1 MKKKKRI
8 LCLLLTFALTLGT
21 MPAMAFAEE
30 TQESK
35 CSHIHDENC
44 GYQEEQAEI
53 PCDQNCADTDGDNIA
68 DHTAQ
73 CSYAPAVEAHPCG
86 HVHDETCGGLPAD
99 DKGEEES
106 ESELIISCSV
116 TEGCILEDGHE
127 GDCILEDDDETNGS
141 LTDEDDNSEEQDE
154 AESTLPCSVTEG
166 CILEDGHEGDCVLED
181 DNTFEDNLAN
191 VPANISEQ
199 ESITPQANN
208 AKASGVKHSLD
219 DDGNGGYILT
229 FSGEGEIRD
238 YPDHQNSKEWYS
250 YSDKITKIVVGEG
263 ITYIGDYALS
273 ETAATELV
281 LPSTVEEIS
290 DLAFYSHAQVYNCLE
305 SITIP
310 EENQYY
316 KIEDE
321 ILFTKDGSA
330 LVKAPVEFK
339 TGITEYTLPETVER
353 IGTCAFANAS
363 LKKIDLDNNN
373 LKEIGQYAFL
383 YSRLEEVY
391 IPDTVTKIEEH
402 SFSSARNPLK
412 VRIGKGLK
420 ELPLMA
426 FLVGE
431 VYEVTFDEP
440 SSITYMDQSSLSFS
454 NYEIDDMDKY
464 VELPSTL
471 EKLGIY
477 AVSLRG
483 GNSIHLNLTK
493 LNIIPENYSEYISVN
508 DSLNDFIYVKDQS
521 FADALSD
528 GNKNNTAILVT
539 NGGVI
544 EKPDTLSSKPIT
556 PSKAGWDFDG
566 WYEDADLSTP
576 ASSFSEGNTY
586 YAKWINGVESTLY
599 YEVDADH
606 PTVIIEKDSADE
618 THYETITLIPP
629 VSAVY
634 DGTEKTATTEK
645 SKGWQGGDVRVI
657 HRNEDN
663 QIVTPVEGGT
673 YTAEITIG
681 GATAKITFTISTSD
695 SDVTA
700 KEVQGTYGDTLT
712 LSVSIQKSSP
722 EISTFSVEKDTV
734 SFYNEKNELLG
745 TADVKYGIGTT
756 GKGTAKLKY
765 PTVSKGIPI
774 GESTVTAVFG
784 GSSSLNGSQAE
795 IPVTLSQKQLTL
807 SANASAVDRNYNGTT
822 DVTIRSLRITDGIEE
837 DDSGKDD
844 VSLLNADKG
853 TAATALP
860 GEDITVT
867 LSCTLTG
874 EDKDWYKLPELETLT
889 VTIKKISPTVTLSLS
904 KDELQYGDTENT
916 IFVTATVS
924 GSGLTM
930 TEENSEGKVDFYY
943 AANSYPS
950 DGDYNHLGTAKTV
963 FNDDGTV
970 TAVFEYTADTSEIG
984 SLYFFAKYQENDIF
998 NASRYSSGKYFRIA
1012 RRDVIVSF
1020 TAEDRE
1026 YINIYD
1032 LITAEPTDP
1041 NYETEY
1047 YKAHYKS
1054 MTVPISNLQLT
1065 GVLPGDDVSIVANE
1079 GIEAYLG
1086 EGYWGMVYEPFGE
1099 DILVEPIIELSG
1111 TDRNKYKLEYSEVK
1125 VTITKAD
1132 TQTTAEDIT
1141 CTYGDTIEITANIEL
1156 AETSTLSR
1164 TSVQPDTAAFYYG
1177 DTLLGTS
1184 PVSYEEAIPGY
1195 PVYRSRGTAAI
1206 NYDTTKKIL
1215 PAGTSEIKV
1224 VYGGSEDLHLNDS
1237 EYSTLKV
1244 TINKKPLTFSGDVT
1258 AKDREYD
1265 GTVIVTLEG
1274 TGNFEGAV
1282 AGDDVRLGEIT
1293 KGVLSTPDAGNNR
1306 PVRIADNAL
1315 IGNDSEY
1322 YTFADMGG
1330 VTVNILKANQEI
1342 AYKDTSISKKT
1353 NSADFTNPLTKIKV
1367 FGQITYESDN
1377 ENVAKV
1383 NAVTGEV
1390 TIVGRGTAVITA
1402 TAEGTDNF
1410 AEAEA
1415 SYELTVTKRSSGGG
1429 SFSLDEE
1436 ESDRDEDKDDSKE
1449 HEPSSDQTV
1458 YDDVPTL
1465 NKEDHFA
1472 YMSGYLDGTFKPNQN
1487 ITRAE
1492 VAIMFSRLIDEDVDS
1507 DNYET
1512 TSFLDVA
1519 EDEWYSDRIGYI
1531 ESLGIINGYPDSTF
1545 RPNAPITRAE
1555 FATIAANFDN
1565 LKETGDVYFSDLPD
1579 SHWAKNFVEMAYN
1592 RGWISGYP
1600 DGTIKPD
1607 RYITRAEVVSVVNR
1621 MLERKADTSYISFN
1635 KDAIKNFTDVDES
1648 NWAYYDIMEACN
1660 GHYYEMDDAEI
1671 WTSLMK

>member
-30 TQESK
+30 AQESK

-73 CSYAPAVEAHPCG
+73 CSYTPAVEAHPCG
-86 HVHDETCGGLPAD
+86 HVHDETCGGLPTD
-99 DKGEEES
+99 DDNGEEPNET
-106 ESELIISCSV
+106 ELTIPCAV
-116 TEGCILEDGHE
+116 TEGCILEDGH
-127 GDCILEDDDETNGS
+127 
-141 LTDEDDNSEEQDE
+141 
-154 AESTLPCSVTEG
+154 A
-166 CILEDGHEGDCVLED
+166 GDCVLENED
-181 DNTFEDNLAN
+181 TFEDDNSAN
-191 VPANISEQ
+191 VTKQDLENIIPQ
-199 ESITPQANN
+199 TQANS
-208 AKASGVKHSLD
+208 AKASGVKYSLD

-238 YPDHQNSKEWYS
+238 YPDHQNSKGWYS
-250 YSDKITKIVVGEG
+250 SSHKITKIVVEEG

-321 ILFTKDGSA
+321 ILFTKDGSV

-391 IPDTVTKIEEH
+391 ISDTVTKIEEH

-586 YAKWINGVESTLY
+586 YAKWINGVESTLC

-629 VSAVY
+629 VSAAY

-722 EISTFSVEKDTV
+722 EISTFSVEEDTV
-734 SFYNEKNELLG
+734 SFYNEQNELLG

-756 GKGTAKLKY
+756 GKGTATLKY

-784 GSSSLNGSQAE
+784 GSPSLNGSEVE

-807 SANASAVDRNYNGTT
+807 STNAYAVDKNYNGTT

-837 DDSGKDD
+837 DDSGEDD

-874 EDKDWYKLPELETLT
+874 EDKDWYKLPELGTLT

-916 IFVTATVS
+916 VFVTATVS
-924 GSGLTM
+924 GRGLTM
-930 TEENSEGKVDFYY
+930 TEENSKGKVDFYY
-943 AANSYPS
+943 AATSYPS
-950 DGDYNHLGTAKTV
+950 DGDYNHLDTVETV

-970 TAVFEYTADTSEIG
+970 TAVLEYTADTSEIG

-1020 TAEDRE
+1020 TAEDRP
-1026 YINIYD
+1026 YINVYD

-1041 NYETEY
+1041 NYGTEY
-1047 YKAHYKS
+1047 YKAYYKS
-1054 MTVPISNLQLT
+1054 LTVPISNLQLT
-1065 GVLPGDDVSIVANE
+1065 GVLPSDDVSIVANE
-1079 GIEAYLG
+1079 DIEAYLG
-1086 EGYWGMVYEPFGE
+1086 EGYWGMVYKPFGE

-1111 TDRNKYKLEYSEVK
+1111 ADSNKYNLEYSEVK

-1141 CTYGDTIEITANIEL
+1141 CTYGDTVAITANIEL
-1156 AETSTLSR
+1156 AETSALSIN
-1164 TSVQPDTAAFYYG
+1164 SVQPDTVAFYYG

-1184 PVSYEEAIPGY
+1184 PVSYEEVMPGY
-1195 PVYRSRGTAAI
+1195 SEYRSRGTAVLD
-1206 NYDTTKKIL
+1206 YDTIQKIL
-1215 PAGTSEIKV
+1215 PAGTSDVKV
-1224 VYGGSEDLHLNDS
+1224 VYGGSEDLHLNGS
-1237 EYSTLKV
+1237 EYNVLKV
-1244 TINKKPLTFSGDVT
+1244 TINKKPLTFTGDVT

-1274 TGNFEGAV
+1274 TGSFEGAV

-1306 PVRIADNAL
+1306 PVRIADDVL
-1315 IGNDSEY
+1315 VGDDSAY

-1342 AYKDTSISKKT
+1342 AYQDTSISKKT
-1353 NSADFTNPLTKIKV
+1353 NSADFTNPLTKTKV

-1410 AEAEA
+1410 TEAEA
-1415 SYELTVTKRSSGGG
+1415 SYKLTVTKRSSGGG
-1429 SFSLDEE
+1429 GGSSYP
-1436 ESDRDEDKDDSKE
+1436 SDEDDTDKEDSKE
-1449 HEPSSDQTV
+1449 HNSSSGQTAQE
-1458 YDDVPTL
+1458 DVPTL

-1492 VAIMFSRLIDEDVDS
+1492 VAVMFSRLIDEDFDS

-1555 FATIAANFDN
+1555 FATIASNFDN

-1621 MLERKADTSYISFN
+1621 MLEREADTSYISFN
-1635 KDAIKNFTDVDES
+1635 EDDIKNFTDVDAS
-1648 NWAYYDIMEACN
+1648 HWAYYDIMEACN

>member
-30 TQESK
+30 AQESK

-73 CSYAPAVEAHPCG
+73 CSYTPAVEAHPCG
-86 HVHDETCGGLPAD
+86 HVHDETCGGLPTD
-99 DKGEEES
+99 DDNGEEPNET
-106 ESELIISCSV
+106 ELTIPCAV
-116 TEGCILEDGHE
+116 TEGCILEDGH
-127 GDCILEDDDETNGS
+127 
-141 LTDEDDNSEEQDE
+141 
-154 AESTLPCSVTEG
+154 A
-166 CILEDGHEGDCVLED
+166 GDCVLENED
-181 DNTFEDNLAN
+181 TFEDDNSAN
-191 VPANISEQ
+191 VTKQDLENIIPQ
-199 ESITPQANN
+199 TQANS
-208 AKASGVKHSLD
+208 AKASGVKYSLD

-238 YPDHQNSKEWYS
+238 YPDHQNSKGWYS
-250 YSDKITKIVVGEG
+250 SSHKITKIVVEEG

-321 ILFTKDGSA
+321 ILFTKDGSV

-391 IPDTVTKIEEH
+391 ISDTVTKIEEH

-629 VSAVY
+629 VSAAY

-722 EISTFSVEKDTV
+722 EISTFSVEEDTV
-734 SFYNEKNELLG
+734 SFYNEQNELLG

-756 GKGTAKLKY
+756 GKGTATLKY

-784 GSSSLNGSQAE
+784 GSPSLNGSEVE

-807 SANASAVDRNYNGTT
+807 STNAYAVDKNYNGTT

-837 DDSGKDD
+837 DDSGEDD

-874 EDKDWYKLPELETLT
+874 EDKDWYKLPELGTLT

-916 IFVTATVS
+916 VFVTATVS
-924 GSGLTM
+924 GRGLTM
-930 TEENSEGKVDFYY
+930 TEENSKGKVDFYY
-943 AANSYPS
+943 AATSYPS
-950 DGDYNHLGTAKTV
+950 AGDYNHLDTVETV

-970 TAVFEYTADTSEIG
+970 TAVLEYTADTSEIG

-1020 TAEDRE
+1020 TAEDRP
-1026 YINIYD
+1026 YINVYD

-1041 NYETEY
+1041 NYGTEY
-1047 YKAHYKS
+1047 YKAYYKS
-1054 MTVPISNLQLT
+1054 LTVPISNLQLT
-1065 GVLPGDDVSIVANE
+1065 GVLPSDDVSIVANE
-1079 GIEAYLG
+1079 DIEAYLG
-1086 EGYWGMVYEPFGE
+1086 EGYWGMVYKPFGE

-1111 TDRNKYKLEYSEVK
+1111 ADSNKYNLEYSEVK

-1141 CTYGDTIEITANIEL
+1141 GTYGDTIAITANVEL

-1164 TSVQPDTAAFYYG
+1164 TSVEPDTAAFYYG
-1177 DTLLGTS
+1177 DILLGTS
-1184 PVSYEEAIPGY
+1184 PVSYEEVMPGY
-1195 PVYRSRGTAAI
+1195 PVYRSRGTAVI
-1206 NYDTTKKIL
+1206 NYDTTEKIL

-1224 VYGGSEDLHLNDS
+1224 VYGGSDDLHLNGS

-1244 TINKKPLTFSGDVT
+1244 TINKKPLTFAGDVT

-1265 GTVIVTLEG
+1265 GTNIVALEG
-1274 TGNFEGAV
+1274 TGTFTGV
-1282 AGDDVRLGEIT
+1282 ISGDDVSLGEIT

-1306 PVRIADNAL
+1306 PVRIADDAL
-1315 IGNDSEY
+1315 VGDDSAY

-1342 AYKDTSISKKT
+1342 TYEDTSISKKT
-1353 NSADFTNPLTKIKV
+1353 NSDDFTNPLTKTKV

-1383 NAVTGEV
+1383 NVVTGEV

-1402 TAEGTDNF
+1402 TAEGSDNF
-1410 AEAEA
+1410 TEAEA
-1415 SYELTVTKRSSGGG
+1415 SYKLTVTKRSSGGG
-1429 SFSLDEE
+1429 GSSSSSNAD
-1436 ESDRDEDKDDSKE
+1436 DTDKEDAKE
-1449 HEPSSDQTV
+1449 HTSSDQTIQK
-1458 YDDVPTL
+1458 DVPTL
-1465 NKEDHFA
+1465 NKENHFA

-1492 VAIMFSRLIDEDVDS
+1492 VAVMFSRLIDEDFDS

-1555 FATIAANFDN
+1555 FATVAANFDD
-1565 LKETGDVYFSDLPD
+1565 LKETGGVYFSDLPAG
-1579 SHWAKNFVEMAYN
+1579 HWAKNFVEMAYN

-1621 MLERKADTSYISFN
+1621 MIERKADTSYISFN
-1635 KDAIKNFTDVDES
+1635 KDDIKNFTDVDES

>member
-30 TQESK
+30 AQESK

-73 CSYAPAVEAHPCG
+73 CSYTPAVEAHPCG
-86 HVHDETCGGLPAD
+86 HVHDETCGGLPTD
-99 DKGEEES
+99 DDNGEEPNET
-106 ESELIISCSV
+106 ELTIPCAV
-116 TEGCILEDGHE
+116 TEGCILEDGH
-127 GDCILEDDDETNGS
+127 
-141 LTDEDDNSEEQDE
+141 
-154 AESTLPCSVTEG
+154 A
-166 CILEDGHEGDCVLED
+166 GDCVLENED
-181 DNTFEDNLAN
+181 TFEDDNSAN
-191 VPANISEQ
+191 VTKQDLENIIPQ
-199 ESITPQANN
+199 TQANS
-208 AKASGVKHSLD
+208 AKASGVKYSLD

-238 YPDHQNSKEWYS
+238 YPDHQNSKGWYS
-250 YSDKITKIVVGEG
+250 SSHKITKIVVEEG

-321 ILFTKDGSA
+321 ILFTKDGSV

-391 IPDTVTKIEEH
+391 ISDTVTKIEEH

-629 VSAVY
+629 VSAAY

-722 EISTFSVEKDTV
+722 EISTFSVEEDTV
-734 SFYNEKNELLG
+734 SFYNEQNELLG

-756 GKGTAKLKY
+756 GKGTATLKY

-784 GSSSLNGSQAE
+784 GSPSLNGSEVE

-807 SANASAVDRNYNGTT
+807 STNAYAVDKNYNGTT

-837 DDSGKDD
+837 DDSGEDD

-874 EDKDWYKLPELETLT
+874 EDKDWYKLPELGTLT

-916 IFVTATVS
+916 VFVTATVS
-924 GSGLTM
+924 GRGLTM
-930 TEENSEGKVDFYY
+930 TEENSKGKVDFYY
-943 AANSYPS
+943 AATSYPS
-950 DGDYNHLGTAKTV
+950 AGDYNHLDTVETV

-970 TAVFEYTADTSEIG
+970 TAVLEYTADTSEIG

-1012 RRDVIVSF
+1012 LRDVIVSF
-1020 TAEDRE
+1020 TAEDRP
-1026 YINIYD
+1026 YINVYD

-1041 NYETEY
+1041 NYGTEY
-1047 YKAHYKS
+1047 YKAYYKS
-1054 MTVPISNLQLT
+1054 LTVPISNLQLT
-1065 GVLPGDDVSIVANE
+1065 GVLPSDDVSIVANE
-1079 GIEAYLG
+1079 DIEAYLG
-1086 EGYWGMVYEPFGE
+1086 EGYWGMVYKPFGE

-1111 TDRNKYKLEYSEVK
+1111 ADSNKYNLEYSEVK

-1141 CTYGDTIEITANIEL
+1141 GTYGDTIAITANVEL

-1164 TSVQPDTAAFYYG
+1164 TSVEPDTAAFYYG
-1177 DTLLGTS
+1177 DILLGTS
-1184 PVSYEEAIPGY
+1184 PVSYEEVMPGY
-1195 PVYRSRGTAAI
+1195 PVYRSRGTAVI
-1206 NYDTTKKIL
+1206 NYDTTEKIL

-1224 VYGGSEDLHLNDS
+1224 VYGGSDDLHLNGS

-1244 TINKKPLTFSGDVT
+1244 TINKKPLTFAGDVT

-1265 GTVIVTLEG
+1265 GTNIVALEG
-1274 TGNFEGAV
+1274 TGTFTGV
-1282 AGDDVRLGEIT
+1282 ISGDDVSLGEIT

-1306 PVRIADNAL
+1306 PVRIADDAL
-1315 IGNDSEY
+1315 VGDDSAY

-1342 AYKDTSISKKT
+1342 TYEDTSISKKT
-1353 NSADFTNPLTKIKV
+1353 NSDDFTNPLTKTKV

-1383 NAVTGEV
+1383 NVVTGEV

-1402 TAEGTDNF
+1402 TAEGSDNF
-1410 AEAEA
+1410 TEAEA
-1415 SYELTVTKRSSGGG
+1415 SYKLTVTKRSSGGG
-1429 SFSLDEE
+1429 GSSSSSNAD
-1436 ESDRDEDKDDSKE
+1436 DTDKEDAKE
-1449 HEPSSDQTV
+1449 HTSSDQTIQK
-1458 YDDVPTL
+1458 DVPTL
-1465 NKEDHFA
+1465 NKENHFA

-1492 VAIMFSRLIDEDVDS
+1492 VAVMFSRLIDEDFDS

-1555 FATIAANFDN
+1555 FATVAANFDD
-1565 LKETGDVYFSDLPD
+1565 LKETGGVYFSDLPAG
-1579 SHWAKNFVEMAYN
+1579 HWAKNFVEMAYN

-1621 MLERKADTSYISFN
+1621 MIERKADTSYISFN
-1635 KDAIKNFTDVDES
+1635 KDDIKNFTDVDES

>member
-30 TQESK
+30 AQESK

-73 CSYAPAVEAHPCG
+73 CSYTPAVEAHPCG
-86 HVHDETCGGLPAD
+86 HVHDETCGGLPTD
-99 DKGEEES
+99 DDNGEEPNET
-106 ESELIISCSV
+106 ELTIPCAV
-116 TEGCILEDGHE
+116 TEGCILEDGH
-127 GDCILEDDDETNGS
+127 
-141 LTDEDDNSEEQDE
+141 
-154 AESTLPCSVTEG
+154 A
-166 CILEDGHEGDCVLED
+166 GDCVLENED
-181 DNTFEDNLAN
+181 TFEDDNSAN
-191 VPANISEQ
+191 VTKQDLENIIPQ
-199 ESITPQANN
+199 TQANS
-208 AKASGVKHSLD
+208 AKASGVKYSLD

-238 YPDHQNSKEWYS
+238 YPDHQNSKGWYS
-250 YSDKITKIVVGEG
+250 SSHKITKIVVEEG

-321 ILFTKDGSA
+321 ILFTKDGSV

-391 IPDTVTKIEEH
+391 ISDTVTKIEEH

-629 VSAVY
+629 VSAAY

-722 EISTFSVEKDTV
+722 EISTFSVEEDTV
-734 SFYNEKNELLG
+734 SFYNEQNELLG

-756 GKGTAKLKY
+756 GKGTATLKY

-784 GSSSLNGSQAE
+784 GSSSLNGSEVE

-807 SANASAVDRNYNGTT
+807 STNADAVDRNYNGTT

-844 VSLLNADKG
+844 VRLLNADKG

-860 GEDITVT
+860 GEDIEVT

-874 EDKDWYKLPELETLT
+874 EDKDWYKLPELGTLT

-916 IFVTATVS
+916 VFVTATVS
-924 GSGLTM
+924 GRGLTM
-930 TEENSEGKVDFYY
+930 TEENSKGKVDFYY
-943 AANSYPS
+943 AATSYPS
-950 DGDYNHLGTAKTV
+950 AGDYNHLDTVETV

-970 TAVFEYTADTSEIG
+970 TAVLEYTADTSEIG

-1020 TAEDRE
+1020 TAEDRP
-1026 YINIYD
+1026 YINVYD

-1041 NYETEY
+1041 NYGTEY
-1047 YKAHYKS
+1047 YKAYYKS
-1054 MTVPISNLQLT
+1054 LTVPISNLQLT
-1065 GVLPGDDVSIVANE
+1065 GVLPSDDVSIVANE
-1079 GIEAYLG
+1079 DIEAYLG
-1086 EGYWGMVYEPFGE
+1086 EGYWGMVYKPFGE

-1111 TDRNKYKLEYSEVK
+1111 ADSNKYNLEYSEVK

-1141 CTYGDTIEITANIEL
+1141 CTYGDTIALTANIEL

-1164 TSVQPDTAAFYYG
+1164 TSVQPDTVAFYYG

-1184 PVSYEEAIPGY
+1184 PVSYEEVMPGY
-1195 PVYRSRGTAAI
+1195 SAYRSRGTAVI
-1206 NYDTTKKIL
+1206 NYDTTEKIL

-1224 VYGGSEDLHLNDS
+1224 VYGGSDDLHLNGS

-1244 TINKKPLTFSGDVT
+1244 TINKKPLTFAGDVT

-1265 GTVIVTLEG
+1265 GTNIVALEG
-1274 TGNFEGAV
+1274 TGTFTGV
-1282 AGDDVRLGEIT
+1282 ISGDDVSLGEIT

-1306 PVRIADNAL
+1306 PVRIADDVL
-1315 IGNDSEY
+1315 VGDDSAY

-1342 AYKDTSISKKT
+1342 AYQDTSISKKT
-1353 NSADFTNPLTKIKV
+1353 NSADFTNPLTKTKV

-1410 AEAEA
+1410 TEAEA
-1415 SYELTVTKRSSGGG
+1415 SYKLTVTKRSSGGG
-1429 SFSLDEE
+1429 GGSSYP
-1436 ESDRDEDKDDSKE
+1436 SDEDDTDKEDSKE
-1449 HEPSSDQTV
+1449 HNSSSGQTAQE
-1458 YDDVPTL
+1458 DVPTL

-1492 VAIMFSRLIDEDVDS
+1492 VAVMFSRLIDEDFDS

-1555 FATIAANFDN
+1555 FATVAANFDD
-1565 LKETGDVYFSDLPD
+1565 LKETGGVYFSDLPAG
-1579 SHWAKNFVEMAYN
+1579 HWAKNFVEMAYN

-1621 MLERKADTSYISFN
+1621 MIERKADTSYISFN
-1635 KDAIKNFTDVDES
+1635 KDDIKNFTDVDES

>member
-30 TQESK
+30 AQESK

-73 CSYAPAVEAHPCG
+73 CSYTPAVEAHPCG
-86 HVHDETCGGLPAD
+86 HVHDETCGGLPTD
-99 DKGEEES
+99 DDNGEEPNET
-106 ESELIISCSV
+106 ELTIPCAV
-116 TEGCILEDGHE
+116 TEGCILEDGH
-127 GDCILEDDDETNGS
+127 
-141 LTDEDDNSEEQDE
+141 
-154 AESTLPCSVTEG
+154 A
-166 CILEDGHEGDCVLED
+166 GDCVLENED
-181 DNTFEDNLAN
+181 TFEDDNSAN
-191 VPANISEQ
+191 VTKQDLENIIPQ
-199 ESITPQANN
+199 TQANS
-208 AKASGVKHSLD
+208 AKASGVKYSLD

-238 YPDHQNSKEWYS
+238 YPDHQNSKGWYS
-250 YSDKITKIVVGEG
+250 SSHKITKIVVEEG

-321 ILFTKDGSA
+321 ILFTKDGSV

-391 IPDTVTKIEEH
+391 ISDTVTKIEEH

-629 VSAVY
+629 VSAAY

-722 EISTFSVEKDTV
+722 EISTFSVEEDTV
-734 SFYNEKNELLG
+734 SFYNEQNELLG

-756 GKGTAKLKY
+756 GKGTATLKY

-784 GSSSLNGSQAE
+784 GSPSLNGSEVE

-807 SANASAVDRNYNGTT
+807 STHAYAVDKNYNGTT

-837 DDSGKDD
+837 DDSGEDD

-874 EDKDWYKLPELETLT
+874 EDKDWYKLPELGTLT

-916 IFVTATVS
+916 VFVTATVS
-924 GSGLTM
+924 GRGLTM
-930 TEENSEGKVDFYY
+930 TEENSKGKVDFYY
-943 AANSYPS
+943 AATSYPS
-950 DGDYNHLGTAKTV
+950 AGDYNHLDTVETV

-970 TAVFEYTADTSEIG
+970 TAVLEYTADTSEIG

-1020 TAEDRE
+1020 TAEDRP
-1026 YINIYD
+1026 YINVYD

-1041 NYETEY
+1041 NYGTEY
-1047 YKAHYKS
+1047 YKAYYKS
-1054 MTVPISNLQLT
+1054 LTVPISNLQLT
-1065 GVLPGDDVSIVANE
+1065 GVLPSDDVSIVANE
-1079 GIEAYLG
+1079 DIEAYLG
-1086 EGYWGMVYEPFGE
+1086 EGYWGMVYKPFGE

-1111 TDRNKYKLEYSEVK
+1111 ADSNKYNLEYSEVK

-1141 CTYGDTIEITANIEL
+1141 GTYGDTIAITANVEL

-1164 TSVQPDTAAFYYG
+1164 TSVEPDTAAFYYG
-1177 DTLLGTS
+1177 DILLGTS
-1184 PVSYEEAIPGY
+1184 PVSYEEVMPGY
-1195 PVYRSRGTAAI
+1195 PVYRSRGTAVI
-1206 NYDTTKKIL
+1206 NYDTTEKIL

-1224 VYGGSEDLHLNDS
+1224 VYGGSDDLHLNGS

-1244 TINKKPLTFSGDVT
+1244 TINKKPLTFAGDVT

-1265 GTVIVTLEG
+1265 GTNIVALEG
-1274 TGNFEGAV
+1274 TGTFTGV
-1282 AGDDVRLGEIT
+1282 ISGDDVSLGEIT

-1306 PVRIADNAL
+1306 PVRIADDAL
-1315 IGNDSEY
+1315 VGDDSAY

-1342 AYKDTSISKKT
+1342 TYEDTSISKKT
-1353 NSADFTNPLTKIKV
+1353 NSDDFTNPLTKTKV

-1383 NAVTGEV
+1383 NVVTGEV

-1402 TAEGTDNF
+1402 TAEGSDNF
-1410 AEAEA
+1410 TEAEA
-1415 SYELTVTKRSSGGG
+1415 SYKLTVTKRSSGGG
-1429 SFSLDEE
+1429 GSSSSSNAD
-1436 ESDRDEDKDDSKE
+1436 DTDKEDAKE
-1449 HEPSSDQTV
+1449 HTSSDQTIQK
-1458 YDDVPTL
+1458 DVPTL
-1465 NKEDHFA
+1465 NKENHFA

-1492 VAIMFSRLIDEDVDS
+1492 VAVMFSRLIDEDFDS

-1555 FATIAANFDN
+1555 FATVAANFDD
-1565 LKETGDVYFSDLPD
+1565 LKETGGVYFSDLPAG
-1579 SHWAKNFVEMAYN
+1579 HWAKNFVEMAYN

-1621 MLERKADTSYISFN
+1621 MIERKADTSYISFN
-1635 KDAIKNFTDVDES
+1635 KDDIKNFTDVDES

>member
-30 TQESK
+30 AQESK

-73 CSYAPAVEAHPCG
+73 CSYTPAVEAHPCG
-86 HVHDETCGGLPAD
+86 HVHDETCGGLPTD
-99 DKGEEES
+99 DDNGEEPNET
-106 ESELIISCSV
+106 ELTIPCAV
-116 TEGCILEDGHE
+116 TEGCILEDGH
-127 GDCILEDDDETNGS
+127 
-141 LTDEDDNSEEQDE
+141 
-154 AESTLPCSVTEG
+154 A
-166 CILEDGHEGDCVLED
+166 GDCVLENED
-181 DNTFEDNLAN
+181 TFEDDNSAN
-191 VPANISEQ
+191 VTKQDLENIIPQ
-199 ESITPQANN
+199 TQANS
-208 AKASGVKHSLD
+208 AKASGVKYSLD

-238 YPDHQNSKEWYS
+238 YPDHQNSKGWYS
-250 YSDKITKIVVGEG
+250 SSHKITKIVVEEG

-321 ILFTKDGSA
+321 ILFTKDGSV

-391 IPDTVTKIEEH
+391 ISDTVTKIEEH

-556 PSKAGWDFDG
+556 PSKAGWDFGG

-629 VSAVY
+629 VSAAY

-722 EISTFSVEKDTV
+722 EISTFSVEEDTV
-734 SFYNEKNELLG
+734 SFYNEQNELLG

-756 GKGTAKLKY
+756 GKGTATLKY

-784 GSSSLNGSQAE
+784 GSPSLNGSEVE

-807 SANASAVDRNYNGTT
+807 STNAYAVDKNYNGTT

-837 DDSGKDD
+837 DDSGEDD

-874 EDKDWYKLPELETLT
+874 EDKDWYKLPELGTLT

-916 IFVTATVS
+916 VFVTATVS
-924 GSGLTM
+924 GRGLTM
-930 TEENSEGKVDFYY
+930 TEENSKGKVDFYY
-943 AANSYPS
+943 AATSYPS
-950 DGDYNHLGTAKTV
+950 AGDYNHLDTVETV

-970 TAVFEYTADTSEIG
+970 TAVLEYTADTSEIG

-1020 TAEDRE
+1020 TAEDRP
-1026 YINIYD
+1026 YINVYD

-1041 NYETEY
+1041 NYGTEY
-1047 YKAHYKS
+1047 YKAYYKS
-1054 MTVPISNLQLT
+1054 LTVPISNLQLT
-1065 GVLPGDDVSIVANE
+1065 GVLPSDDVSIVANE
-1079 GIEAYLG
+1079 DIEAYLG
-1086 EGYWGMVYEPFGE
+1086 EGYWGMVYKPFGE

-1111 TDRNKYKLEYSEVK
+1111 ADSNKYNLEYSEVK

-1141 CTYGDTIEITANIEL
+1141 GTYGDTIAITANVEL

-1164 TSVQPDTAAFYYG
+1164 TSVEPDTAAFYYG
-1177 DTLLGTS
+1177 DILLGTS
-1184 PVSYEEAIPGY
+1184 PVSYEEVMPGY
-1195 PVYRSRGTAAI
+1195 PVYRSRGTAVI
-1206 NYDTTKKIL
+1206 NYDTTEKIL

-1224 VYGGSEDLHLNDS
+1224 VYGGSDDLHLNGS

-1244 TINKKPLTFSGDVT
+1244 TINKKPLTFAGDVT

-1265 GTVIVTLEG
+1265 GTNIVALEG
-1274 TGNFEGAV
+1274 TGTFTGV
-1282 AGDDVRLGEIT
+1282 ISGDDVSLGEIT

-1306 PVRIADNAL
+1306 PVRIADDAL
-1315 IGNDSEY
+1315 VGDDSAY

-1342 AYKDTSISKKT
+1342 TYEDTSISKKT
-1353 NSADFTNPLTKIKV
+1353 NSDDFTNPLTKTKV

-1383 NAVTGEV
+1383 NVVTGEV

-1402 TAEGTDNF
+1402 TAEGSDNF
-1410 AEAEA
+1410 TEAEA
-1415 SYELTVTKRSSGGG
+1415 SYKLTVTKRSSGGG
-1429 SFSLDEE
+1429 GSSSSSNAD
-1436 ESDRDEDKDDSKE
+1436 DTDKEDAKE
-1449 HEPSSDQTV
+1449 HTSSDQTIQK
-1458 YDDVPTL
+1458 DVPTL
-1465 NKEDHFA
+1465 NKENHFA

-1492 VAIMFSRLIDEDVDS
+1492 VAVMFSRLIDEDFDS

-1555 FATIAANFDN
+1555 FATVAANFDD
-1565 LKETGDVYFSDLPD
+1565 LKETGGVYFSDLPAG
-1579 SHWAKNFVEMAYN
+1579 HWAKNFVEMAYN

-1621 MLERKADTSYISFN
+1621 MIERKADTSYISFN
-1635 KDAIKNFTDVDES
+1635 KDDIKNFTDVDES

>member
-30 TQESK
+30 AQESK

-73 CSYAPAVEAHPCG
+73 CSYTPAVEAHPCG
-86 HVHDETCGGLPAD
+86 HVHDETCGGLPTD
-99 DKGEEES
+99 DDNGEEPNET
-106 ESELIISCSV
+106 ELTIPCAV
-116 TEGCILEDGHE
+116 TEGCILEDGH
-127 GDCILEDDDETNGS
+127 
-141 LTDEDDNSEEQDE
+141 
-154 AESTLPCSVTEG
+154 A
-166 CILEDGHEGDCVLED
+166 GDCVLENED
-181 DNTFEDNLAN
+181 TFEDDNSAN
-191 VPANISEQ
+191 VTKQDLENIIPQ
-199 ESITPQANN
+199 TQANS
-208 AKASGVKHSLD
+208 AKASGVKYSLD

-238 YPDHQNSKEWYS
+238 YPDHQNSKGWYS
-250 YSDKITKIVVGEG
+250 SSHKITKIVVEEG

-321 ILFTKDGSA
+321 ILFTKDGSV

-391 IPDTVTKIEEH
+391 ISDTVTKIEEH

-629 VSAVY
+629 VSAAY

-722 EISTFSVEKDTV
+722 EISTFSVEEDTV
-734 SFYNEKNELLG
+734 SFYNEQNELLG

-756 GKGTAKLKY
+756 GKGTATLKY

-784 GSSSLNGSQAE
+784 GSPSLNGSEVE

-807 SANASAVDRNYNGTT
+807 STNAYAVDKNYNGTT

-837 DDSGKDD
+837 DDSGEDD

-874 EDKDWYKLPELETLT
+874 EDKDWYKLPELGTLT

-916 IFVTATVS
+916 VFVTATVS
-924 GSGLTM
+924 GRGLTM
-930 TEENSEGKVDFYY
+930 TEENSKGKVDFYY
-943 AANSYPS
+943 AATSYPS
-950 DGDYNHLGTAKTV
+950 AGDYNHLDTVETV

-970 TAVFEYTADTSEIG
+970 TAVLEYTADTSEIG

-1020 TAEDRE
+1020 TAEDRP
-1026 YINIYD
+1026 YINVYD

-1041 NYETEY
+1041 NYGTEY
-1047 YKAHYKS
+1047 YKAYYKS
-1054 MTVPISNLQLT
+1054 LTVPISNLQLT
-1065 GVLPGDDVSIVANE
+1065 GVLPSDDVSIVANE
-1079 GIEAYLG
+1079 DIEAYLG
-1086 EGYWGMVYEPFGE
+1086 EGYWGMVYKPFGE

-1111 TDRNKYKLEYSEVK
+1111 ADSNKYNLEYSEVK

-1141 CTYGDTIEITANIEL
+1141 GTYGDTIAITANVEL

-1164 TSVQPDTAAFYYG
+1164 TSVEHDTAAFYYG
-1177 DTLLGTS
+1177 DILLGTS
-1184 PVSYEEAIPGY
+1184 PVSYEEVMPGY
-1195 PVYRSRGTAAI
+1195 PVYRSRGTAVI
-1206 NYDTTKKIL
+1206 NYDTTEKIL

-1224 VYGGSEDLHLNDS
+1224 VYGGSDDLHLNGS

-1244 TINKKPLTFSGDVT
+1244 TINKKPLTFAGDVT

-1265 GTVIVTLEG
+1265 GTNIVALEG
-1274 TGNFEGAV
+1274 TGTFTGV
-1282 AGDDVRLGEIT
+1282 ISGDDVSLGEIT

-1306 PVRIADNAL
+1306 PVRIADDAL
-1315 IGNDSEY
+1315 VGDDSAY

-1342 AYKDTSISKKT
+1342 TYEDTSISKKT
-1353 NSADFTNPLTKIKV
+1353 NSDDFTNPLTKTKV

-1383 NAVTGEV
+1383 NVVTGEV

-1402 TAEGTDNF
+1402 TAEGSDNF
-1410 AEAEA
+1410 TEAEA
-1415 SYELTVTKRSSGGG
+1415 SYKLTVTKRSSGGG
-1429 SFSLDEE
+1429 GSSSSSNAD
-1436 ESDRDEDKDDSKE
+1436 DTDKEDAKE
-1449 HEPSSDQTV
+1449 HTSSDQTIQK
-1458 YDDVPTL
+1458 DVPTL
-1465 NKEDHFA
+1465 NKENHFA

-1492 VAIMFSRLIDEDVDS
+1492 VAVMFSRLIDEDFDS

-1555 FATIAANFDN
+1555 FATVAANFDD
-1565 LKETGDVYFSDLPD
+1565 LKETGGVYFSDLPAG
-1579 SHWAKNFVEMAYN
+1579 HWAKNFVEMAYN

-1621 MLERKADTSYISFN
+1621 MIERKADTSYISFN
-1635 KDAIKNFTDVDES
+1635 KDDIKNFTDVDES

>member
-30 TQESK
+30 AQESK

-53 PCDQNCADTDGDNIA
+53 PCGQNCADTDGDNIA

-73 CSYAPAVEAHPCG
+73 CSYTPAVEAHPCG
-86 HVHDETCGGLPAD
+86 HVHDETCGGLPTD
-99 DKGEEES
+99 DDNGEEPNET
-106 ESELIISCSV
+106 ELTIPCAV
-116 TEGCILEDGHE
+116 TEGCILEDGH
-127 GDCILEDDDETNGS
+127 
-141 LTDEDDNSEEQDE
+141 
-154 AESTLPCSVTEG
+154 A
-166 CILEDGHEGDCVLED
+166 GDCVLENED
-181 DNTFEDNLAN
+181 TFEDNLAN
-191 VPANISEQ
+191 VPANIYEQ

-208 AKASGVKHSLD
+208 AKASSVKYTLV
-219 DDGNGGYILT
+219 DDGNDGYILT
-229 FSGEGEIRD
+229 FSGEGEIQD
-238 YPDHQNSKEWYS
+238 FPDHHNSKGWYS
-250 YSDKITKIVVGEG
+250 YRDKITKIVVGEG

-290 DLAFYSHAQVYNCLE
+290 DLAFYATNQPYNCLE
-305 SITIP
+305 SIMIP

-321 ILFTKDGSA
+321 ILFTKDGSV
-330 LVKAPVEFK
+330 LVKAPVKFK
-339 TGITEYTLPETVER
+339 TGITEYTLPDTVER
-353 IGTCAFANAS
+353 IGTCAFTNAS

-373 LKEIGQYAFL
+373 LKEIGRYAF
-383 YSRLEEVY
+383 YNSHLEEVY
-391 IPDTVTKIEEH
+391 IPDTVTEMGWSCFCGIY
-402 SFSSARNPLK
+402 NPLK

-420 ELPLMA
+420 ELTHQA
-426 FLVGE
+426 FMVSG

-440 SSITYMDQSSLSFS
+440 SSVTYLDQTSLSIS
-454 NYEIDDMDKY
+454 DLGAENIDKY
-464 VELPSTL
+464 IELPSTV
-471 EKLGIY
+471 EKIGIY
-477 AVSLRG
+477 AVTVRG
-483 GNSIHLNLTK
+483 GSSAHLNLTK
-493 LNIIPENYSEYISVN
+493 LNIIPEKYSENISVN
-508 DSLNDFIYVKDQS
+508 DSSGKFVYVKDQS
-521 FADALSD
+521 FANALNDASK
-528 GNKNNTAILVT
+528 KNAAVFVT

-544 EKPDTLSSKPIT
+544 EKPGTLSSKPIE
-556 PSKAGWDFDG
+556 PSKAGWEFGG
-566 WYEDADLSTP
+566 WYEDAGLSTL
-576 ASSFSEGNTY
+576 ASSFSKGNTY
-586 YAKWINGVESTLY
+586 YAKWINGVESTLH

-606 PTVIIEKDSADE
+606 PTVIIEKDYADE

-629 VSAVY
+629 VSAAY

-722 EISTFSVEKDTV
+722 EISTFSVEEDTV
-734 SFYNEKNELLG
+734 SFYNEQNELLG

-756 GKGTAKLKY
+756 GKGTATLKY

-784 GSSSLNGSQAE
+784 GSPSLNGSEVE
-795 IPVTLSQKQLTL
+795 IPVTLFQKELTL
-807 SANASAVDRNYNGTT
+807 STTAYAKDKSYDGTK
-822 DVTIRSLRITDGIEE
+822 DVTVYSLYIKEGIEE

-860 GEDITVT
+860 GEDIEVT

-874 EDKDWYKLPELETLT
+874 EDKDWYKLPELGTLT

-916 IFVTATVS
+916 VFVTATVS
-924 GSGLTM
+924 GRGLTM
-930 TEENSEGKVDFYY
+930 TEENSKGKVDFYY
-943 AANSYPS
+943 AATSYPS
-950 DGDYNHLGTAKTV
+950 AGDYNYLDTVETV

-970 TAVFEYTADTSEIG
+970 TAVLEYTADTSEIG
-984 SLYFFAKYQENDIF
+984 SRYFFAKYQENDIF
-998 NASRYSSGKYFRIA
+998 NESRYSNGKYFRIA
-1012 RRDVIVSF
+1012 QRDVIVSF

-1026 YINIYD
+1026 YINMYD

-1041 NYETEY
+1041 DYVTEY
-1047 YKAHYKS
+1047 YKANYKS

-1079 GIEAYLG
+1079 DIEAYLG
-1086 EGYWGMVYEPFGE
+1086 EGYWGMLSLPFGE
-1099 DILVEPIIELSG
+1099 DVLVYPGIDLSG
-1111 TDRNKYKLEYSEVK
+1111 ADSNKYNPEYSEVK

-1141 CTYGDTIEITANIEL
+1141 GTYGDTVAITANIEL

-1164 TSVQPDTAAFYYG
+1164 TSVQPDTVAFYYG

-1184 PVSYEEAIPGY
+1184 PVSYEEVMPGY
-1195 PVYRSRGTAAI
+1195 SEYRSRGTAVLD
-1206 NYDTTKKIL
+1206 YDTIQKIL
-1215 PAGTSEIKV
+1215 PAGTSDVKV
-1224 VYGGSEDLHLNDS
+1224 VYGGSEDLHLNGS
-1237 EYSTLKV
+1237 EYNVLKV
-1244 TINKKPLTFSGDVT
+1244 TINKKPLTFTGDVT

-1274 TGNFEGAV
+1274 TGSFEGAV

-1306 PVRIADNAL
+1306 PVRIADDVL
-1315 IGNDSEY
+1315 VGDDSAY

-1342 AYKDTSISKKT
+1342 AYQDTSISKKT
-1353 NSADFTNPLTKIKV
+1353 NSADFTNPLTKTKV

-1410 AEAEA
+1410 TEAEA
-1415 SYELTVTKRSSGGG
+1415 SYKLTVTKRSSGGG
-1429 SFSLDEE
+1429 GGSSYP
-1436 ESDRDEDKDDSKE
+1436 SDEDDTDKEDSKE
-1449 HEPSSDQTV
+1449 HNSSSGQTAQE
-1458 YDDVPTL
+1458 DVPTL

-1492 VAIMFSRLIDEDVDS
+1492 VAVMFSRLIDEDFDS

-1555 FATIAANFDN
+1555 FATIASNFDN

-1621 MLERKADTSYISFN
+1621 MLEREADTSYISFN
-1635 KDAIKNFTDVDES
+1635 EDDIKNFTDVDAS
-1648 NWAYYDIMEACN
+1648 HWAYYDIMEACN

>member
-30 TQESK
+30 AQESK

-73 CSYAPAVEAHPCG
+73 CSYTPAVEAHPCG
-86 HVHDETCGGLPAD
+86 HVHDETCGGLPTD
-99 DKGEEES
+99 DDNGEEPNET
-106 ESELIISCSV
+106 ELTIPCAV
-116 TEGCILEDGHE
+116 TEGCILEDGH
-127 GDCILEDDDETNGS
+127 
-141 LTDEDDNSEEQDE
+141 
-154 AESTLPCSVTEG
+154 A
-166 CILEDGHEGDCVLED
+166 GDCVLENED
-181 DNTFEDNLAN
+181 TFEDDNSAN
-191 VPANISEQ
+191 VTKQDLENIIPQ
-199 ESITPQANN
+199 TQANS
-208 AKASGVKHSLD
+208 AKASGVKYSLD

-238 YPDHQNSKEWYS
+238 YPDHQNSKGWYS
-250 YSDKITKIVVGEG
+250 SSHKITKIVVEEG

-321 ILFTKDGSA
+321 ILFTKDGSV

-391 IPDTVTKIEEH
+391 ISDTVTKIEEH
-402 SFSSARNPLK
+402 SFSSAHNPLK

-629 VSAVY
+629 VSAAY

-722 EISTFSVEKDTV
+722 EISTFSVEEDTV
-734 SFYNEKNELLG
+734 SFYNEQNELLG

-756 GKGTAKLKY
+756 GKGTATLKY

-784 GSSSLNGSQAE
+784 GSPSLNGSEVE

-807 SANASAVDRNYNGTT
+807 STNAYAVDKNYNGTT

-837 DDSGKDD
+837 DDSGEDD

-874 EDKDWYKLPELETLT
+874 EDKDWYKLPELGTLT

-916 IFVTATVS
+916 VFVTATVS
-924 GSGLTM
+924 GRGLTM
-930 TEENSEGKVDFYY
+930 TEENSKGKVDFYY
-943 AANSYPS
+943 AATSYPS
-950 DGDYNHLGTAKTV
+950 AGDYNHLDTVETV

-970 TAVFEYTADTSEIG
+970 TAVLEYTADTSEIG

-1020 TAEDRE
+1020 TAEDRP
-1026 YINIYD
+1026 YINVYD

-1041 NYETEY
+1041 NYGTEY
-1047 YKAHYKS
+1047 YKAYYKS
-1054 MTVPISNLQLT
+1054 LTVPISNLQLT
-1065 GVLPGDDVSIVANE
+1065 GVLPSDDVSIVANE
-1079 GIEAYLG
+1079 DIEAYLG
-1086 EGYWGMVYEPFGE
+1086 EGYWGMVYKPFGE

-1111 TDRNKYKLEYSEVK
+1111 ADSNKYNLEYSEVK

-1141 CTYGDTIEITANIEL
+1141 GTYGDTIAITANVEL

-1164 TSVQPDTAAFYYG
+1164 TSVEPDTAAFYYG
-1177 DTLLGTS
+1177 DILLGTS
-1184 PVSYEEAIPGY
+1184 PVSYEEVMPGY
-1195 PVYRSRGTAAI
+1195 PVYRSRGTAVI
-1206 NYDTTKKIL
+1206 NYDTTEKIL

-1224 VYGGSEDLHLNDS
+1224 VYGGSDDLHLNGS

-1244 TINKKPLTFSGDVT
+1244 TINKKPLTFAGDVT

-1265 GTVIVTLEG
+1265 GTNIVALEG
-1274 TGNFEGAV
+1274 TGTFTGV
-1282 AGDDVRLGEIT
+1282 ISGDDVSLGEIT

-1306 PVRIADNAL
+1306 PVRIADDAL
-1315 IGNDSEY
+1315 VGDDSAY

-1342 AYKDTSISKKT
+1342 TYEDTSISKKT
-1353 NSADFTNPLTKIKV
+1353 NSDDFTNPLTKTKV

-1383 NAVTGEV
+1383 NVVTGEV

-1402 TAEGTDNF
+1402 TAEGSDNF
-1410 AEAEA
+1410 TEAEA
-1415 SYELTVTKRSSGGG
+1415 SYKLTVTKRSSGGG
-1429 SFSLDEE
+1429 GSSSSSNAD
-1436 ESDRDEDKDDSKE
+1436 DTDKEDAKE
-1449 HEPSSDQTV
+1449 HTSSDQTIQK
-1458 YDDVPTL
+1458 DVPTL
-1465 NKEDHFA
+1465 NKENHFA

-1492 VAIMFSRLIDEDVDS
+1492 VAVMFSRLIDEDFDS

-1555 FATIAANFDN
+1555 FATVAANFDD
-1565 LKETGDVYFSDLPD
+1565 LKETGGVYFSDLPAG
-1579 SHWAKNFVEMAYN
+1579 HWAKNFVEMAYN

-1621 MLERKADTSYISFN
+1621 MIERKADTSYISFN
-1635 KDAIKNFTDVDES
+1635 KDDIKNFTDVDES

>member
-30 TQESK
+30 AQESK

-73 CSYAPAVEAHPCG
+73 CSYTPAVEAHPCG
-86 HVHDETCGGLPAD
+86 HVHDETCGGLPTD
-99 DKGEEES
+99 DDNGEEPNET
-106 ESELIISCSV
+106 ELTIPCAV
-116 TEGCILEDGHE
+116 TEGCILEDGH
-127 GDCILEDDDETNGS
+127 
-141 LTDEDDNSEEQDE
+141 
-154 AESTLPCSVTEG
+154 A
-166 CILEDGHEGDCVLED
+166 GDCVLENED
-181 DNTFEDNLAN
+181 TFEDDNSAN
-191 VPANISEQ
+191 VTKQDLENIIPQ
-199 ESITPQANN
+199 TQANS
-208 AKASGVKHSLD
+208 AKASGVKYSLD

-238 YPDHQNSKEWYS
+238 YPDHQNSKGWYS
-250 YSDKITKIVVGEG
+250 SSHKITKIVVEEG

-321 ILFTKDGSA
+321 ILFTKDGSV

-391 IPDTVTKIEEH
+391 ISDTVTKIEEH

-586 YAKWINGVESTLY
+586 YAKWTNGVESTLY
-599 YEVDADH
+599 YKVDADN

-618 THYETITLIPP
+618 THYATITLIPP
-629 VSAVY
+629 ASATY

-722 EISTFSVEKDTV
+722 EISTFSVEEDTV
-734 SFYNEKNELLG
+734 SFYNEQNELLG

-756 GKGTAKLKY
+756 GKGTATLKY

-784 GSSSLNGSQAE
+784 GSPSLNGSEVE

-807 SANASAVDRNYNGTT
+807 STTAYAKDKSYDGTK
-822 DVTIRSLRITDGIEE
+822 DVTVYSLYIKEGIEE

-860 GEDITVT
+860 GEDIEVT

-874 EDKDWYKLPELETLT
+874 EDKDWYKLPELGTLT

-916 IFVTATVS
+916 VFVTATVS
-924 GSGLTM
+924 GRGLTM
-930 TEENSEGKVDFYY
+930 TEENSKGKVDFYY
-943 AANSYPS
+943 AATSYPS
-950 DGDYNHLGTAKTV
+950 AGDYNYLDTVETV

-970 TAVFEYTADTSEIG
+970 TAVLEYTADTSEIG
-984 SLYFFAKYQENDIF
+984 SRYFFAKYQENDIF
-998 NASRYSSGKYFRIA
+998 NESRYSSGKYFRIA
-1012 RRDVIVSF
+1012 PRDVIVSF
-1020 TAEDRE
+1020 TAEDRP
-1026 YINIYD
+1026 YINVYD

-1041 NYETEY
+1041 NYGTEY
-1047 YKAHYKS
+1047 EKAYYKS
-1054 MTVPISNLQLT
+1054 LTVPISNLQLT

-1079 GIEAYLG
+1079 DIEAYLG
-1086 EGYWGMVYEPFGE
+1086 EGYWGTVDYPFFGE
-1099 DILVEPIIELSG
+1099 NLSVYPIIELSG
-1111 TDRNKYKLEYSEVK
+1111 ADSDKYNLEYSEVK

-1141 CTYGDTIEITANIEL
+1141 CTYGDTVAITANVEL
-1156 AETSTLSR
+1156 AETSALSR
-1164 TSVQPDTAAFYYG
+1164 TSVQPDTVAFYYG

-1184 PVSYEEAIPGY
+1184 PVSYEEVMPGS
-1195 PVYRSRGTAAI
+1195 VYRSRGTAVLD
-1206 NYDTTKKIL
+1206 YDTTQKIL
-1215 PAGTSEIKV
+1215 PAGTSDVKV
-1224 VYGGSEDLHLNDS
+1224 VYGGSEDLHLNGS
-1237 EYSTLKV
+1237 EYNVLKV
-1244 TINKKPLTFSGDVT
+1244 TINKKPLTFTGDVT

-1274 TGNFEGAV
+1274 TGSFEGAV

-1306 PVRIADNAL
+1306 PVRIADDVL
-1315 IGNDSEY
+1315 VGDDSAY

-1342 AYKDTSISKKT
+1342 AYQDTSISKKT
-1353 NSADFTNPLTKIKV
+1353 NSADFTNPLTKTKV

-1410 AEAEA
+1410 TEAEA
-1415 SYELTVTKRSSGGG
+1415 SYKLTVTKRSSGGG
-1429 SFSLDEE
+1429 GGSSYP
-1436 ESDRDEDKDDSKE
+1436 SDEDDTDKEDSKE
-1449 HEPSSDQTV
+1449 HNSSSGQTAQE
-1458 YDDVPTL
+1458 DVPTL

-1492 VAIMFSRLIDEDVDS
+1492 VAVMFSRLIDEDFDS

-1565 LKETGDVYFSDLPD
+1565 LKETGDAYFSDLPD

-1621 MLERKADTSYISFN
+1621 MLEREADISYIDLN
-1635 KDAIKNFTDVDES
+1635 KNDIKNFTDVDAG
-1648 NWAYYDIMEACN
+1648 NWAYYDIIEACN
-1660 GHYYEMDDAEI
+1660 GHYYETDDTEI

>member
-30 TQESK
+30 AQESK

-73 CSYAPAVEAHPCG
+73 CSYTPAVEAHPCG
-86 HVHDETCGGLPAD
+86 HVHDETCGGLPTD
-99 DKGEEES
+99 DDNGEEPNET
-106 ESELIISCSV
+106 ELTIPCAV
-116 TEGCILEDGHE
+116 TEGCILEDGH
-127 GDCILEDDDETNGS
+127 
-141 LTDEDDNSEEQDE
+141 
-154 AESTLPCSVTEG
+154 A
-166 CILEDGHEGDCVLED
+166 GDCVLENED
-181 DNTFEDNLAN
+181 TFEDDNSAN
-191 VPANISEQ
+191 VTKQDLENIIPQ
-199 ESITPQANN
+199 TQANS
-208 AKASGVKHSLD
+208 AKASGVKYSLD

-238 YPDHQNSKEWYS
+238 YPDHQNSKGWYS
-250 YSDKITKIVVGEG
+250 SSHKITKIVVEEG

-321 ILFTKDGSA
+321 ILFTKDGSV

-391 IPDTVTKIEEH
+391 ISDTVTKIEEH

-629 VSAVY
+629 VSAAY

-722 EISTFSVEKDTV
+722 EISTFSVEEDTV
-734 SFYNEKNELLG
+734 SFYNEKDELLG
-745 TADVKYGIGTT
+745 TADVKYGVSTT
-756 GKGTAKLKY
+756 GRGTATLKY
-765 PTVSKGIPI
+765 PTVSKGIPV

-784 GSSSLNGSQAE
+784 GSSSLNGSEVE

-807 SANASAVDRNYNGTT
+807 STNADAVDRNYNGTT

-844 VSLLNADKG
+844 VRLLNADKG

-860 GEDITVT
+860 GEDIEVT

-874 EDKDWYKLPELETLT
+874 EDKDWYKLPELGTLT

-916 IFVTATVS
+916 VFVTATVS
-924 GSGLTM
+924 GRGLTM
-930 TEENSEGKVDFYY
+930 TEENSKGKVDFYY
-943 AANSYPS
+943 AATSYPS
-950 DGDYNHLGTAKTV
+950 AGDYNHLDTVETV

-970 TAVFEYTADTSEIG
+970 TAVLEYTADTSEIG

-1020 TAEDRE
+1020 TAEDRP
-1026 YINIYD
+1026 YINVYD

-1041 NYETEY
+1041 NYGTEY
-1047 YKAHYKS
+1047 YKAYYKS
-1054 MTVPISNLQLT
+1054 LTVPISNLQLT
-1065 GVLPGDDVSIVANE
+1065 GVLPSDDVSIVANE
-1079 GIEAYLG
+1079 DIEDYLG
-1086 EGYWGMVYEPFGE
+1086 EGYWGMVYKPFGE

-1111 TDRNKYKLEYSEVK
+1111 ADSNKYNLEYSEVK

-1141 CTYGDTIEITANIEL
+1141 CTYGDTIALTANIEL

-1164 TSVQPDTAAFYYG
+1164 TSVQPDTVAFYYG

-1184 PVSYEEAIPGY
+1184 PVSYEEVMPGY
-1195 PVYRSRGTAAI
+1195 SAYRSRGTAVI
-1206 NYDTTKKIL
+1206 NYDTTEKIL

-1224 VYGGSEDLHLNDS
+1224 VYGGSDDLHLNGS

-1244 TINKKPLTFSGDVT
+1244 TINKKPLTFAGDVT

-1265 GTVIVTLEG
+1265 GTNIVALEG
-1274 TGNFEGAV
+1274 TGTFTGV
-1282 AGDDVRLGEIT
+1282 ISGDDVSLGEIT

-1306 PVRIADNAL
+1306 PVRIADDVL
-1315 IGNDSEY
+1315 VGDDSAY

-1342 AYKDTSISKKT
+1342 AYQDTSISKKT
-1353 NSADFTNPLTKIKV
+1353 NSADFTNPLTKTKV

-1410 AEAEA
+1410 TEAEA
-1415 SYELTVTKRSSGGG
+1415 SYKLTVTKRSSGGG
-1429 SFSLDEE
+1429 GGSSYP
-1436 ESDRDEDKDDSKE
+1436 SDEDDTDKEDSKE
-1449 HEPSSDQTV
+1449 HNSSSGQTAQE
-1458 YDDVPTL
+1458 DVPTL

-1492 VAIMFSRLIDEDVDS
+1492 VAVMFSRLIDEDFDS

-1555 FATIAANFDN
+1555 FATIASNFDN

-1621 MLERKADTSYISFN
+1621 MLEREADTSYISFN
-1635 KDAIKNFTDVDES
+1635 EDDIKNFTDVDAS
-1648 NWAYYDIMEACN
+1648 HWAYYDIMEACN

>member
-30 TQESK
+30 AQESK

-73 CSYAPAVEAHPCG
+73 CSYTPAVEAHPCG
-86 HVHDETCGGLPAD
+86 HVHDETCGGLPTD
-99 DKGEEES
+99 DDNGEEPNET
-106 ESELIISCSV
+106 ELTIPCAV
-116 TEGCILEDGHE
+116 TEGCILEDGH
-127 GDCILEDDDETNGS
+127 
-141 LTDEDDNSEEQDE
+141 
-154 AESTLPCSVTEG
+154 A
-166 CILEDGHEGDCVLED
+166 GDCVLENED
-181 DNTFEDNLAN
+181 TFEDDNSAN
-191 VPANISEQ
+191 VTKQDLENIIPQ
-199 ESITPQANN
+199 TQANS
-208 AKASGVKHSLD
+208 AKASGVKYSLD

-238 YPDHQNSKEWYS
+238 YPDHQNSKGWYS
-250 YSDKITKIVVGEG
+250 SSHKITKIVVEEG

-321 ILFTKDGSA
+321 ILFTKDGSV

-391 IPDTVTKIEEH
+391 ISDTVTKIEEH

-629 VSAVY
+629 VSAAY

-722 EISTFSVEKDTV
+722 EISTFSVEEDTV
-734 SFYNEKNELLG
+734 SFYNEKDELLG
-745 TADVKYGIGTT
+745 TADVKYGVSTT
-756 GKGTAKLKY
+756 GRGTATLKY
-765 PTVSKGIPI
+765 PTVSKGIPV

-784 GSSSLNGSQAE
+784 GSSSLNGSEVE

-807 SANASAVDRNYNGTT
+807 STNADAVDRNYNGTT

-844 VSLLNADKG
+844 VRLLNADKG

-860 GEDITVT
+860 GEDIEVT

-874 EDKDWYKLPELETLT
+874 EDKDWYKLPELGTLT

-916 IFVTATVS
+916 VFVTATVS
-924 GSGLTM
+924 GRGLTM
-930 TEENSEGKVDFYY
+930 TEENSKGKVDFYY
-943 AANSYPS
+943 AATSYPS
-950 DGDYNHLGTAKTV
+950 AGDYNHLDTVETV

-970 TAVFEYTADTSEIG
+970 TAVLEYTADTSEIG

-1020 TAEDRE
+1020 TAEDRP
-1026 YINIYD
+1026 YINVYD

-1041 NYETEY
+1041 NYGTEY
-1047 YKAHYKS
+1047 YKAYYKS
-1054 MTVPISNLQLT
+1054 LTVPISNLQLT
-1065 GVLPGDDVSIVANE
+1065 GVLPSDDVSIVANE
-1079 GIEAYLG
+1079 DIEAYLG
-1086 EGYWGMVYEPFGE
+1086 EGYWGMVYKPFGE

-1111 TDRNKYKLEYSEVK
+1111 SDSNKYNLEYSEVK

-1141 CTYGDTIEITANIEL
+1141 CTYGDTIALTANIEL

-1164 TSVQPDTAAFYYG
+1164 TSVQPDTVAFYYG

-1184 PVSYEEAIPGY
+1184 PVSYEEVMPGY
-1195 PVYRSRGTAAI
+1195 SAYRSRGTAVI
-1206 NYDTTKKIL
+1206 NYDTTEKIL

-1224 VYGGSEDLHLNDS
+1224 VYGGSDDLHLNGS

-1244 TINKKPLTFSGDVT
+1244 TINKKPLTFAGDVT

-1265 GTVIVTLEG
+1265 GTNIVALEG
-1274 TGNFEGAV
+1274 TGTFTGV
-1282 AGDDVRLGEIT
+1282 ISGDDVSLGEIT

-1306 PVRIADNAL
+1306 PVRIADDVL
-1315 IGNDSEY
+1315 VGDDSAY

-1342 AYKDTSISKKT
+1342 AYQDTSISKKT
-1353 NSADFTNPLTKIKV
+1353 NSADFTNPLTKTKV

-1410 AEAEA
+1410 TEAEA
-1415 SYELTVTKRSSGGG
+1415 SYKLTVTKRSSGGG
-1429 SFSLDEE
+1429 GGSSYP
-1436 ESDRDEDKDDSKE
+1436 SDEDDTDKEDSKE
-1449 HEPSSDQTV
+1449 HNSSSGQTAQE
-1458 YDDVPTL
+1458 DVPTL

-1492 VAIMFSRLIDEDVDS
+1492 VAVMFSRLIDEDFDS

-1555 FATIAANFDN
+1555 FATIASNFDN

-1621 MLERKADTSYISFN
+1621 MLEREADTSYISFN
-1635 KDAIKNFTDVDES
+1635 EDDIKNFTDVDAS
-1648 NWAYYDIMEACN
+1648 HWAYYDIMEACN

>member
-30 TQESK
+30 AQESK
-35 CSHIHDENC
+35 CSHIHNENC

-73 CSYAPAVEAHPCG
+73 CSYTPAVEAHPCG
-86 HVHDETCGGLPAD
+86 HVHDETCGGLPTD
-99 DKGEEES
+99 DDNGEEPNET
-106 ESELIISCSV
+106 ELTIPCAV
-116 TEGCILEDGHE
+116 TEGCILEDGH
-127 GDCILEDDDETNGS
+127 
-141 LTDEDDNSEEQDE
+141 
-154 AESTLPCSVTEG
+154 A
-166 CILEDGHEGDCVLED
+166 GDCVLENED
-181 DNTFEDNLAN
+181 TFEDDNSAN
-191 VPANISEQ
+191 VTKQDLENIIPQ
-199 ESITPQANN
+199 TQANS
-208 AKASGVKHSLD
+208 AKASGVKYSLD

-229 FSGEGEIRD
+229 FSGEGEIQD
-238 YPDHQNSKEWYS
+238 YPNHQNSKGWYS
-250 YSDKITKIVVGEG
+250 KRDEITKIVVEEG

-316 KIEDE
+316 KVEDE
-321 ILFTKDGSA
+321 VLFTKDGSI
-330 LVKAPVEFK
+330 LVKAPAEFK
-339 TGITEYTLPETVER
+339 TGITEYVLPDTVER
-353 IGTCAFANAS
+353 IGTCAFTNSS
-363 LKKIDLDNNN
+363 LKKIDLDNDN
-373 LKEIGQYAFL
+373 LKEIGNYTF
-383 YSRLEEVY
+383 YESELEEVY
-391 IPDTVTKIEEH
+391 IPDTVTEIGQSCFCYIK
-402 SFSSARNPLK
+402 NLLK

-420 ELPLMA
+420 ELSHQA
-426 FLVGE
+426 FMVSG
-431 VYEVTFDEP
+431 VCEVTFDEP
-440 SSITYMDQSSLSFS
+440 SSITYLDQTSLSFS
-454 NYEIDDMDKY
+454 DYETENMPKY
-464 VELPSTL
+464 YELPSTV
-471 EKLGIY
+471 EKLGIF
-477 AVSLRG
+477 AVSLRNG
-483 GNSIHLNLTK
+483 SSIHLNLTR
-493 LNIIPENYSEYISVN
+493 LNTIPENYTENMNISN
-508 DSLNDFIYVKDQS
+508 PSSHDFVYVKDQS
-521 FADALSD
+521 FADALNDNIKKVS
-528 GNKNNTAILVT
+528 AVFVT
-539 NGGVI
+539 NGGLI
-544 EKPDTLSSKPIT
+544 EKPDALESKPIE
-556 PSKAGWDFDG
+556 PSKAGWEFDG

-576 ASSFSEGNTY
+576 ASSFSKGNTY
-586 YAKWINGVESTLY
+586 YAKWTNGVESTLY
-599 YEVDADH
+599 YEVDADD

-629 VSAVY
+629 VSAAY

-681 GATAKITFTISTSD
+681 GVTAKITFTISTSD

-722 EISTFSVEKDTV
+722 EISTFSVEEDTV
-734 SFYNEKNELLG
+734 SFYNEQNELLG

-756 GKGTAKLKY
+756 GKGTATLKY

-784 GSSSLNGSQAE
+784 GSPSLNGSEAE

-807 SANASAVDRNYNGTT
+807 STNAYAVDKNYNGTT

-837 DDSGKDD
+837 DDSGEDD

-874 EDKDWYKLPELETLT
+874 EDKDWYKLPELGTLT
-889 VTIKKISPTVTLSLS
+889 VTIKKISPNVTLSLS

-916 IFVTATVS
+916 VFVTATVS
-924 GSGLTM
+924 GRGLTM

-950 DGDYNHLGTAKTV
+950 DGDYNYLGTAETV

-970 TAVFEYTADTSEIG
+970 TAVLKYTADTSEIG

-1026 YINIYD
+1026 YINMYD

-1041 NYETEY
+1041 NYGTEY
-1047 YKAHYKS
+1047 EKAYYKS
-1054 MTVPISNLQLT
+1054 ITVPISNLQLT
-1065 GVLPGDDVSIVANE
+1065 GVLPGDDVSIVAYE

-1086 EGYWGMVYEPFGE
+1086 EGYWGSLYEPFGE
-1099 DILVEPIIELSG
+1099 DILVYPMIKLSG
-1111 TDRNKYKLEYSEVK
+1111 DDSNKYDLESSEVK

-1141 CTYGDTIEITANIEL
+1141 CTYGDTIAITANIEL

-1184 PVSYEEAIPGY
+1184 PVSYEEVGY
-1195 PVYRSRGTAAI
+1195 SAYRSRGTAVLD
-1206 NYDTTKKIL
+1206 YDTTQKIL
-1215 PAGTSEIKV
+1215 PAGTSDVKV
-1224 VYGGSEDLHLNDS
+1224 VYGGSEDLHLNGS

-1274 TGNFEGAV
+1274 TGSFEGAV

-1306 PVRIADNAL
+1306 PVRIADDVL
-1315 IGNDSEY
+1315 VGDDSAY

-1342 AYKDTSISKKT
+1342 AYQDTSISKKT
-1353 NSADFTNPLTKIKV
+1353 NSADFTNPLTKTKV

-1410 AEAEA
+1410 TEAEA
-1415 SYELTVTKRSSGGG
+1415 SYKLTVTKRSSGGG
-1429 SFSLDEE
+1429 SYPS
-1436 ESDRDEDKDDSKE
+1436 DEDDTDKEDSKE
-1449 HEPSSDQTV
+1449 HNSSSGQTAQE
-1458 YDDVPTL
+1458 DVPTL

-1492 VAIMFSRLIDEDVDS
+1492 VAVMFSRLIDEDFDS

-1555 FATIAANFDN
+1555 FATIASNFDN

-1579 SHWAKNFVEMAYN
+1579 SHWAKNFVEMAYS

-1621 MLERKADTSYISFN
+1621 MLEREADTSYISFN
-1635 KDAIKNFTDVDES
+1635 EDDIKNFTDVDVS
-1648 NWAYYDIMEACN
+1648 HWAYYDIMEACN

>member
-30 TQESK
+30 AQESK

-73 CSYAPAVEAHPCG
+73 CSYTPAVEAHPCG
-86 HVHDETCGGLPAD
+86 HVHDETCGGLPTD
-99 DKGEEES
+99 DDNGEEPNET
-106 ESELIISCSV
+106 ELTIPCAV
-116 TEGCILEDGHE
+116 TEGCILEDGH
-127 GDCILEDDDETNGS
+127 
-141 LTDEDDNSEEQDE
+141 
-154 AESTLPCSVTEG
+154 A
-166 CILEDGHEGDCVLED
+166 GDCVLENED
-181 DNTFEDNLAN
+181 TFEDDNSAN
-191 VPANISEQ
+191 VTKQDLENIIPQ
-199 ESITPQANN
+199 TQANS
-208 AKASGVKHSLD
+208 AKASGVKYSLD

-238 YPDHQNSKEWYS
+238 YPDHQNSKGWYS
-250 YSDKITKIVVGEG
+250 SSHKITKIVVEEG

-321 ILFTKDGSA
+321 ILFTKDGSV

-339 TGITEYTLPETVER
+339 TGITEYMLPETVER

-391 IPDTVTKIEEH
+391 ISDTVTKIEEH

-431 VYEVTFDEP
+431 VYEVTFDEL

-629 VSAVY
+629 VSAAY

-722 EISTFSVEKDTV
+722 EISTFSVEEDTV
-734 SFYNEKNELLG
+734 SFYNEKDELLG
-745 TADVKYGIGTT
+745 TADVKYGVSTT
-756 GKGTAKLKY
+756 GRGTATLKY
-765 PTVSKGIPI
+765 PTVSKGIPV

-784 GSSSLNGSQAE
+784 GSSSLNGSEVE

-807 SANASAVDRNYNGTT
+807 STNADAVDRNYNGTT

-844 VSLLNADKG
+844 VRLLNADKG

-860 GEDITVT
+860 GEDIEVT

-874 EDKDWYKLPELETLT
+874 EDKDWYKLPELGTLT

-916 IFVTATVS
+916 VFVTATVS
-924 GSGLTM
+924 GRGLTM
-930 TEENSEGKVDFYY
+930 TEENSKGKVDFYY
-943 AANSYPS
+943 AATSYPS
-950 DGDYNHLGTAKTV
+950 AGDYNHLDTVETV

-970 TAVFEYTADTSEIG
+970 TAVLEYTADTSEIG

-1020 TAEDRE
+1020 TAEDRP
-1026 YINIYD
+1026 YINVYD

-1041 NYETEY
+1041 NYGTEY
-1047 YKAHYKS
+1047 YKAYYKS
-1054 MTVPISNLQLT
+1054 LTVPISNLQLT
-1065 GVLPGDDVSIVANE
+1065 GVLPSDDVSIVANE
-1079 GIEAYLG
+1079 DIEAYLG
-1086 EGYWGMVYEPFGE
+1086 EGYWGMVYKPFGE

-1111 TDRNKYKLEYSEVK
+1111 ADSNKYNLEYSEVK

-1141 CTYGDTIEITANIEL
+1141 CTYGDTIALTANIEL

-1164 TSVQPDTAAFYYG
+1164 TSVQPDTVAFYYG

-1184 PVSYEEAIPGY
+1184 PVSYEEVMPGY
-1195 PVYRSRGTAAI
+1195 SAYRSRGTAVI
-1206 NYDTTKKIL
+1206 NYDTTEKIL

-1224 VYGGSEDLHLNDS
+1224 VYGGSDDLHLNGS

-1244 TINKKPLTFSGDVT
+1244 TINKKPLTFAGDVT

-1265 GTVIVTLEG
+1265 GTNIVALEG
-1274 TGNFEGAV
+1274 TGTFTGV
-1282 AGDDVRLGEIT
+1282 ISGDDVSLGEIT

-1306 PVRIADNAL
+1306 PVRIADDVL
-1315 IGNDSEY
+1315 VGDDSAY

-1342 AYKDTSISKKT
+1342 AYQDTSISKKT
-1353 NSADFTNPLTKIKV
+1353 NSADFTNPLTKTKV

-1410 AEAEA
+1410 TEAEA
-1415 SYELTVTKRSSGGG
+1415 SYKLTVTKRSSGGG
-1429 SFSLDEE
+1429 GGSSYP
-1436 ESDRDEDKDDSKE
+1436 SDEDDTDKEDSKE
-1449 HEPSSDQTV
+1449 HNSSSGQTAQE
-1458 YDDVPTL
+1458 DVPTL

-1492 VAIMFSRLIDEDVDS
+1492 VAVMFSRLIDEDFDS

-1555 FATIAANFDN
+1555 FATIASNFDN

-1621 MLERKADTSYISFN
+1621 MLEREADTSYISFN
-1635 KDAIKNFTDVDES
+1635 EDDIKNFTDVDAS
-1648 NWAYYDIMEACN
+1648 HWAYYDIMEACN

>member
-30 TQESK
+30 AQESK

-73 CSYAPAVEAHPCG
+73 CSYTPAVEAHPCG
-86 HVHDETCGGLPAD
+86 HVHDETCGGLPTD
-99 DKGEEES
+99 DDNGEEPNET
-106 ESELIISCSV
+106 ELTIPCAV
-116 TEGCILEDGHE
+116 TEGCILEDGH
-127 GDCILEDDDETNGS
+127 
-141 LTDEDDNSEEQDE
+141 
-154 AESTLPCSVTEG
+154 A
-166 CILEDGHEGDCVLED
+166 GDCVLENED
-181 DNTFEDNLAN
+181 TFEDDNSAN
-191 VPANISEQ
+191 VTKQDLENIIPQ
-199 ESITPQANN
+199 TQANS
-208 AKASGVKHSLD
+208 AKASGVKYSLD

-238 YPDHQNSKEWYS
+238 YPDHQNSKGWYS
-250 YSDKITKIVVGEG
+250 SSHKITKIVVEEG

-321 ILFTKDGSA
+321 ILFTKDGSV

-391 IPDTVTKIEEH
+391 ISDTVTKIEEH

-629 VSAVY
+629 VSAAY

-722 EISTFSVEKDTV
+722 EISTFSVEEDTV
-734 SFYNEKNELLG
+734 SFYNEKDELLG
-745 TADVKYGIGTT
+745 TADVKYGVSTT
-756 GKGTAKLKY
+756 GRGTATLKY
-765 PTVSKGIPI
+765 PTVSKGIPV

-784 GSSSLNGSQAE
+784 GSSSLNGSEVE

-807 SANASAVDRNYNGTT
+807 STNADAVDRNYNGTT

-844 VSLLNADKG
+844 VRLLNADKG

-860 GEDITVT
+860 GEDIEVT

-874 EDKDWYKLPELETLT
+874 EDKDWYKLPELGTLT

-904 KDELQYGDTENT
+904 KDKLQYGDTENT
-916 IFVTATVS
+916 VYVTAAVS

-930 TEENSEGKVDFYY
+930 TEENSKGKVDFYY
-943 AANSYPS
+943 AETSYPS
-950 DGDYNHLGTAKTV
+950 SHDYKYLGTAETV

-970 TAVFEYTADTSEIG
+970 TAVFEYTVDTSEIG

-998 NASRYSSGKYFRIA
+998 NASRYSSGKYFRVA

-1041 NYETEY
+1041 DYGTES
-1047 YKAHYKS
+1047 YKASYKS

-1065 GVLPGDDVSIVANE
+1065 GVLPGDDVSIIAAE

-1086 EGYWGMVYEPFGE
+1086 EGYWGMVDYPFG
-1099 DILVEPIIELSG
+1099 DDLPVYPMIDLSG
-1111 TDRNKYKLEYSEVK
+1111 TDSNKYKLEFSEVK

-1141 CTYGDTIEITANIEL
+1141 GTYGDTIAITANVEL

-1164 TSVQPDTAAFYYG
+1164 TSVQPNTAAFYYG

-1184 PVSYEEAIPGY
+1184 PVSYEEVMPEHSA
-1195 PVYRSRGTAAI
+1195 YRSRGTAVI
-1206 NYDTTKKIL
+1206 NYDTTEKIL

-1224 VYGGSEDLHLNDS
+1224 VYGGSDDLHLNGS

-1244 TINKKPLTFSGDVT
+1244 TINKKPLTFTGDVT

-1265 GTVIVTLEG
+1265 GTNIVALEG
-1274 TGNFEGAV
+1274 TGTFTGV
-1282 AGDDVRLGEIT
+1282 ISGDDVSLGEIT

-1315 IGNDSEY
+1315 IGDDSAY
-1322 YTFADMGG
+1322 YTFADMDG

-1342 AYKDTSISKKT
+1342 SYEDTSISKKT
-1353 NSADFTNPLTKIKV
+1353 NSDDFTNPLTKTKV

-1383 NAVTGEV
+1383 NVVTGEV

-1402 TAEGTDNF
+1402 TAEGSDNF
-1410 AEAEA
+1410 TEAEA
-1415 SYELTVTKRSSGGG
+1415 SYKLTVTKRSSGGG
-1429 SFSLDEE
+1429 GSSSSSNAD
-1436 ESDRDEDKDDSKE
+1436 DTDKEDAKE
-1449 HEPSSDQTV
+1449 HTSSDQTIQK
-1458 YDDVPTL
+1458 DVPTL
-1465 NKEDHFA
+1465 NKENHFA

-1492 VAIMFSRLIDEDVDS
+1492 VAVMFSRLIDEDFDS

-1565 LKETGDVYFSDLPD
+1565 LKETGDAYFSDLPD

-1621 MLERKADTSYISFN
+1621 MLEREADISYIDLN
-1635 KDAIKNFTDVDES
+1635 KNDIKNFTDVDAG
-1648 NWAYYDIMEACN
+1648 NWAYYDIIEACN
-1660 GHYYEMDDAEI
+1660 GHYYETDDTEI

>member
-30 TQESK
+30 AQESK

-73 CSYAPAVEAHPCG
+73 CSYTPAVEAHPCG
-86 HVHDETCGGLPAD
+86 HVHDETCGGLPTD
-99 DKGEEES
+99 DDNGEEPNET
-106 ESELIISCSV
+106 ELTIPCAV
-116 TEGCILEDGHE
+116 TEGCILEDGH
-127 GDCILEDDDETNGS
+127 
-141 LTDEDDNSEEQDE
+141 
-154 AESTLPCSVTEG
+154 A
-166 CILEDGHEGDCVLED
+166 GDCVLENED
-181 DNTFEDNLAN
+181 TFEDDNSAN
-191 VPANISEQ
+191 VTKQDLENIIPQ
-199 ESITPQANN
+199 TQANS
-208 AKASGVKHSLD
+208 AKASGVKYSLD

-238 YPDHQNSKEWYS
+238 YPDHQNSKGWYS
-250 YSDKITKIVVGEG
+250 SSHKITKIVVEEG

-321 ILFTKDGSA
+321 ILFTKDGSV

-391 IPDTVTKIEEH
+391 ISDTVTKIEEH

-629 VSAVY
+629 VSAAY

-722 EISTFSVEKDTV
+722 EISTFSVEEDTV
-734 SFYNEKNELLG
+734 SFYNEQNELLG

-756 GKGTAKLKY
+756 GKGTATLKY

-784 GSSSLNGSQAE
+784 GSPSLNGSEVE

-807 SANASAVDRNYNGTT
+807 STNAYAVDKNYNGTT

-837 DDSGKDD
+837 DDSGEDD

-874 EDKDWYKLPELETLT
+874 EDKDWYKLPELGTLT

-916 IFVTATVS
+916 VFVTATVS
-924 GSGLTM
+924 GRGLTM
-930 TEENSEGKVDFYY
+930 TEENSKGKVDFYY
-943 AANSYPS
+943 AATSYPS
-950 DGDYNHLGTAKTV
+950 AGDYNHLDTVETV

-970 TAVFEYTADTSEIG
+970 TAVLEYTADTSEIG

-1020 TAEDRE
+1020 TAEDRP
-1026 YINIYD
+1026 YINVYD

-1041 NYETEY
+1041 NYGTEY
-1047 YKAHYKS
+1047 YKAYYKS
-1054 MTVPISNLQLT
+1054 LTVPISNLQLT
-1065 GVLPGDDVSIVANE
+1065 GVLPSDDVSIVANE
-1079 GIEAYLG
+1079 DIEAYLG
-1086 EGYWGMVYEPFGE
+1086 EGYWGMVYKPFGE

-1111 TDRNKYKLEYSEVK
+1111 ADSNKYNLEYSEVK

-1141 CTYGDTIEITANIEL
+1141 GTYGDTIAITANVEL

-1164 TSVQPDTAAFYYG
+1164 TSVEPDTAAFYYG
-1177 DTLLGTS
+1177 DILLGTS
-1184 PVSYEEAIPGY
+1184 PVSYEEVMPGY
-1195 PVYRSRGTAAI
+1195 PVYRSRGTAVI
-1206 NYDTTKKIL
+1206 NYDTTEKIL

-1224 VYGGSEDLHLNDS
+1224 VYGGSDDLHLNGS

-1244 TINKKPLTFSGDVT
+1244 TINKKPLTFAGDVT

-1265 GTVIVTLEG
+1265 GTNIVALEG
-1274 TGNFEGAV
+1274 TGTFTGV
-1282 AGDDVRLGEIT
+1282 ISGDDVSLGEIT

-1306 PVRIADNAL
+1306 PVRIADDAL
-1315 IGNDSEY
+1315 VGDDSAY

-1342 AYKDTSISKKT
+1342 TYEDTSISKKT
-1353 NSADFTNPLTKIKV
+1353 NSDDFTNPLTKTKV

-1383 NAVTGEV
+1383 NVVTGEV

-1402 TAEGTDNF
+1402 TAEGSDNF
-1410 AEAEA
+1410 TEAEA
-1415 SYELTVTKRSSGGG
+1415 SYKLTVTKRSSGGG
-1429 SFSLDEE
+1429 GSSSSSNAD
-1436 ESDRDEDKDDSKE
+1436 DTDKEDAKE
-1449 HEPSSDQTV
+1449 HTSSDQTIQK
-1458 YDDVPTL
+1458 DVPTL
-1465 NKEDHFA
+1465 NKENHFA

-1492 VAIMFSRLIDEDVDS
+1492 VAVMFSRLIDEDFDS

-1555 FATIAANFDN
+1555 FATIAANFDD
-1565 LKETGDVYFSDLPD
+1565 LKETGGVYFSDLPAG
-1579 SHWAKNFVEMAYN
+1579 HWAKNFVEMAYN

-1621 MLERKADTSYISFN
+1621 MIERKADTSYISFN
-1635 KDAIKNFTDVDES
+1635 KDDIKNFTDVDES

>member
-30 TQESK
+30 AQESK

-73 CSYAPAVEAHPCG
+73 CSYTPAVEAHPCG
-86 HVHDETCGGLPAD
+86 HVHDETCGGLPTD
-99 DKGEEES
+99 DDNGEEPNET
-106 ESELIISCSV
+106 ELTIPCAV
-116 TEGCILEDGHE
+116 TEGCILEDGH
-127 GDCILEDDDETNGS
+127 
-141 LTDEDDNSEEQDE
+141 
-154 AESTLPCSVTEG
+154 A
-166 CILEDGHEGDCVLED
+166 GDCVLENED
-181 DNTFEDNLAN
+181 TFEDDNSAN
-191 VPANISEQ
+191 VTKQDLENIIPQ
-199 ESITPQANN
+199 TQANS
-208 AKASGVKHSLD
+208 AKASGVKYSLD

-238 YPDHQNSKEWYS
+238 YPDHQNSKGWYS
-250 YSDKITKIVVGEG
+250 SSHKITKIVVEEG

-321 ILFTKDGSA
+321 ILFTKDGSV

-339 TGITEYTLPETVER
+339 TGITEYTLPKTVER

-391 IPDTVTKIEEH
+391 ISDTVTKIEEH

-629 VSAVY
+629 VSAAY

-722 EISTFSVEKDTV
+722 EISTFSVEEDTV
-734 SFYNEKNELLG
+734 SFYNEQNELLG

-756 GKGTAKLKY
+756 GKGTATLKY

-784 GSSSLNGSQAE
+784 GSPSLNGSEVE

-807 SANASAVDRNYNGTT
+807 STNAYAVDKNYNGTT

-837 DDSGKDD
+837 DDSGEDD

-874 EDKDWYKLPELETLT
+874 EDKDWYKLPELGTLT

-916 IFVTATVS
+916 VFVTATVS
-924 GSGLTM
+924 GRGLTM
-930 TEENSEGKVDFYY
+930 TEENSKGKVDFYY
-943 AANSYPS
+943 AATSYPS
-950 DGDYNHLGTAKTV
+950 AGDYNHLDTVETV

-970 TAVFEYTADTSEIG
+970 TAVLEYTADTSEIG

-1020 TAEDRE
+1020 TAEDRP
-1026 YINIYD
+1026 YINVYD

-1041 NYETEY
+1041 NYGTEY
-1047 YKAHYKS
+1047 YKAYYKS
-1054 MTVPISNLQLT
+1054 LTVPISNLQLT

-1079 GIEAYLG
+1079 DIEAYLG
-1086 EGYWGMVYEPFGE
+1086 EGYWGMLSLPFGE
-1099 DILVEPIIELSG
+1099 DVLVYPGIDLSG
-1111 TDRNKYKLEYSEVK
+1111 ADSNKYNLEYSEVK

-1141 CTYGDTIEITANIEL
+1141 GTYGDTVAITANIEL

-1164 TSVQPDTAAFYYG
+1164 TSVQPDTVAFYYG

-1184 PVSYEEAIPGY
+1184 PVSYEEVMPGY
-1195 PVYRSRGTAAI
+1195 SEYRSRGTAVLD
-1206 NYDTTKKIL
+1206 YDTTQKIL
-1215 PAGTSEIKV
+1215 PAGTSDVKV
-1224 VYGGSEDLHLNDS
+1224 VYGGSEDLHLNGS
-1237 EYSTLKV
+1237 EYNVLKV
-1244 TINKKPLTFSGDVT
+1244 TINKKPLTFTGDVT

-1274 TGNFEGAV
+1274 TGSFEGAV
-1282 AGDDVRLGEIT
+1282 AVDDVRLGEIT

-1306 PVRIADNAL
+1306 PVRIADDVL
-1315 IGNDSEY
+1315 VGDDSAY

-1342 AYKDTSISKKT
+1342 AYQDTSISKKT
-1353 NSADFTNPLTKIKV
+1353 NSADFTNPLTKTKV

-1410 AEAEA
+1410 TEAEA
-1415 SYELTVTKRSSGGG
+1415 SYKLTVTKRSSGGG
-1429 SFSLDEE
+1429 GGSSYP
-1436 ESDRDEDKDDSKE
+1436 SDEDDTDKEDSKE
-1449 HEPSSDQTV
+1449 HNSSSGQTAQE
-1458 YDDVPTL
+1458 DVPTL

-1492 VAIMFSRLIDEDVDS
+1492 VAVMFSRLIDEDFDS

-1555 FATIAANFDN
+1555 FATIASNFDN

-1621 MLERKADTSYISFN
+1621 MLEREADTSYISFN
-1635 KDAIKNFTDVDES
+1635 EDDIKNFTDVDAS
-1648 NWAYYDIMEACN
+1648 HWAYYDIMEACN

>member
-30 TQESK
+30 AQESK

-73 CSYAPAVEAHPCG
+73 CSYTPAVEAHPCG
-86 HVHDETCGGLPAD
+86 HVHDETCGGLPTD
-99 DKGEEES
+99 DDNGEEPNET
-106 ESELIISCSV
+106 ELTIPCAV
-116 TEGCILEDGHE
+116 TEGCILEDGH
-127 GDCILEDDDETNGS
+127 
-141 LTDEDDNSEEQDE
+141 
-154 AESTLPCSVTEG
+154 A
-166 CILEDGHEGDCVLED
+166 GDCVLENED
-181 DNTFEDNLAN
+181 TFEDDNSAN
-191 VPANISEQ
+191 VTKQDLENIIPQ
-199 ESITPQANN
+199 TQANS
-208 AKASGVKHSLD
+208 AKASGVKYSLD

-238 YPDHQNSKEWYS
+238 YPDHQNSKGWYS
-250 YSDKITKIVVGEG
+250 SSHKITKIVVEEG

-321 ILFTKDGSA
+321 ILFTKDGSV

-391 IPDTVTKIEEH
+391 ISDTVTKIEEH

-629 VSAVY
+629 VSAAY

-722 EISTFSVEKDTV
+722 EISTFSVEEDTV
-734 SFYNEKNELLG
+734 SFYNEKDELLG
-745 TADVKYGIGTT
+745 TADVKYGVSTT
-756 GKGTAKLKY
+756 GRGTATLKY
-765 PTVSKGIPI
+765 PTVSKGIPV

-784 GSSSLNGSQAE
+784 GSSSLNGSEVE

-807 SANASAVDRNYNGTT
+807 STNADAVDRNYNGTT

-844 VSLLNADKG
+844 VRLLNADKG

-860 GEDITVT
+860 GEDIEVT

-874 EDKDWYKLPELETLT
+874 EDKDWYKLPELGTLT

-916 IFVTATVS
+916 VFVTATVS
-924 GSGLTM
+924 GRGLTM
-930 TEENSEGKVDFYY
+930 TEENSKGKVDFYY
-943 AANSYPS
+943 AATSYPS
-950 DGDYNHLGTAKTV
+950 AGDYNHLDTVETV

-970 TAVFEYTADTSEIG
+970 TAVLEYTADTSEIG

-1020 TAEDRE
+1020 TAEDRP
-1026 YINIYD
+1026 YINVYD

-1041 NYETEY
+1041 NYGTEY
-1047 YKAHYKS
+1047 YKAYYKS
-1054 MTVPISNLQLT
+1054 LTVPISNLQLT
-1065 GVLPGDDVSIVANE
+1065 GVLPSDDVSIVANE
-1079 GIEAYLG
+1079 DIEAYLG
-1086 EGYWGMVYEPFGE
+1086 EGYWGMVYKPFGE

-1111 TDRNKYKLEYSEVK
+1111 ADSNKYNLEYSEVK

-1141 CTYGDTIEITANIEL
+1141 CTYGDTIALTANIEL

-1164 TSVQPDTAAFYYG
+1164 TSVQPDTVAFYYG

-1184 PVSYEEAIPGY
+1184 PVSYEEVMPGY
-1195 PVYRSRGTAAI
+1195 SAYRSRGTAVI
-1206 NYDTTKKIL
+1206 NYDTTEKIL

-1224 VYGGSEDLHLNDS
+1224 VYGGSDDLHLNGS

-1244 TINKKPLTFSGDVT
+1244 TINKKPLTFAGDVT

-1265 GTVIVTLEG
+1265 GTNIVALEG
-1274 TGNFEGAV
+1274 TGTFTGV
-1282 AGDDVRLGEIT
+1282 ISGDDVSLGEIT

-1306 PVRIADNAL
+1306 PVRIADDVL
-1315 IGNDSEY
+1315 VGDDSAY

-1342 AYKDTSISKKT
+1342 AYQDTSISKKT
-1353 NSADFTNPLTKIKV
+1353 NSADFTNPLTKTKV

-1410 AEAEA
+1410 TEAEA
-1415 SYELTVTKRSSGGG
+1415 SYKLTVTKRSSGGG
-1429 SFSLDEE
+1429 GGSSYP
-1436 ESDRDEDKDDSKE
+1436 SDEDDTDKEDSKE
-1449 HEPSSDQTV
+1449 HNSSSGQTAQE
-1458 YDDVPTL
+1458 DVPTL

-1492 VAIMFSRLIDEDVDS
+1492 VAVMFSRLIDEDFDS

-1555 FATIAANFDN
+1555 FATIASNFDN

-1621 MLERKADTSYISFN
+1621 MLEREADTSYISFN
-1635 KDAIKNFTDVDES
+1635 EDDIKNFTDVDAS
-1648 NWAYYDIMEACN
+1648 HWAYYDIMEACN

>member
-30 TQESK
+30 AQESK

-73 CSYAPAVEAHPCG
+73 CSYTPAVEAHPCG
-86 HVHDETCGGLPAD
+86 HVHDETCGGLPTD
-99 DKGEEES
+99 DDNGEEPNET
-106 ESELIISCSV
+106 ELTIPCAV
-116 TEGCILEDGHE
+116 TEGCILEDGH
-127 GDCILEDDDETNGS
+127 
-141 LTDEDDNSEEQDE
+141 
-154 AESTLPCSVTEG
+154 A
-166 CILEDGHEGDCVLED
+166 GDCVLENED
-181 DNTFEDNLAN
+181 TFEDDNSAN
-191 VPANISEQ
+191 VTKQDLENIIPQ
-199 ESITPQANN
+199 TQANS
-208 AKASGVKHSLD
+208 AKASGVKYSLD

-238 YPDHQNSKEWYS
+238 YPDHQNSKGWYS
-250 YSDKITKIVVGEG
+250 SSHKITKIVVEEG

-321 ILFTKDGSA
+321 ILFTKDGSV

-391 IPDTVTKIEEH
+391 ISDTVTKIEEH

-629 VSAVY
+629 VSAAY

-722 EISTFSVEKDTV
+722 EISTFSVEEDTV
-734 SFYNEKNELLG
+734 SFYNEQNELLG

-756 GKGTAKLKY
+756 GKGTATLKY

-774 GESTVTAVFG
+774 GESTLTAVFG
-784 GSSSLNGSQAE
+784 GSPSLNGSEVE

-807 SANASAVDRNYNGTT
+807 STNAYAVDKNYNGTT

-837 DDSGKDD
+837 DDSGEDD

-874 EDKDWYKLPELETLT
+874 EDKDWYKLPELGTLT

-916 IFVTATVS
+916 VFVTATVS
-924 GSGLTM
+924 GRGLTM
-930 TEENSEGKVDFYY
+930 TEENSKGKVDFYY
-943 AANSYPS
+943 AATSYPS
-950 DGDYNHLGTAKTV
+950 AGDYNHLDTVETV

-970 TAVFEYTADTSEIG
+970 TAVLEYTADTSEIG

-1020 TAEDRE
+1020 TAEDRP
-1026 YINIYD
+1026 YINVYD

-1041 NYETEY
+1041 NYGTEY
-1047 YKAHYKS
+1047 YKAYYKS
-1054 MTVPISNLQLT
+1054 LTVPISNLQLT
-1065 GVLPGDDVSIVANE
+1065 GVLPSDDVSIVANE
-1079 GIEAYLG
+1079 DIEAYLG
-1086 EGYWGMVYEPFGE
+1086 EGYWGMVYKPFGE

-1111 TDRNKYKLEYSEVK
+1111 ADSNKYNLEYSEVK

-1141 CTYGDTIEITANIEL
+1141 GTYGDTIAITANVEL

-1164 TSVQPDTAAFYYG
+1164 TSVEPDTAAFYYG
-1177 DTLLGTS
+1177 DILLGTS
-1184 PVSYEEAIPGY
+1184 PVSYEEVMPGY
-1195 PVYRSRGTAAI
+1195 PVYRSRGTAVI
-1206 NYDTTKKIL
+1206 NYDTTEKIL

-1224 VYGGSEDLHLNDS
+1224 VYGGSDDLHLNGS

-1244 TINKKPLTFSGDVT
+1244 TINKKPLTFAGDVT

-1265 GTVIVTLEG
+1265 GTNIVALEG
-1274 TGNFEGAV
+1274 TGTFTGV
-1282 AGDDVRLGEIT
+1282 ISGDDVSLGEIT

-1306 PVRIADNAL
+1306 PVRIADDAL
-1315 IGNDSEY
+1315 VGDDSAY

-1342 AYKDTSISKKT
+1342 TYEDTSISKKT
-1353 NSADFTNPLTKIKV
+1353 NSDDFTNPLTKTKV

-1383 NAVTGEV
+1383 NVVTGEV

-1402 TAEGTDNF
+1402 TAEGSDNF
-1410 AEAEA
+1410 TEAEA
-1415 SYELTVTKRSSGGG
+1415 SYKLTVTKRSSGGG
-1429 SFSLDEE
+1429 GSSSSSNAD
-1436 ESDRDEDKDDSKE
+1436 DTDKEDAKE
-1449 HEPSSDQTV
+1449 HTSSDQTIQK
-1458 YDDVPTL
+1458 DVPTL
-1465 NKEDHFA
+1465 NKENHFA

-1492 VAIMFSRLIDEDVDS
+1492 VAVMFSRLIDEDFDS

-1555 FATIAANFDN
+1555 FATVAANFDD
-1565 LKETGDVYFSDLPD
+1565 LKETGGVYFSDLPAG
-1579 SHWAKNFVEMAYN
+1579 HWAKNFVEMAYN

-1621 MLERKADTSYISFN
+1621 MIERKADTSYISFN
-1635 KDAIKNFTDVDES
+1635 KDDIKNFTDVDES

>member
-30 TQESK
+30 AQESK

-73 CSYAPAVEAHPCG
+73 CSYTPAVEAHPCG
-86 HVHDETCGGLPAD
+86 HVHDETCGGLPTD
-99 DKGEEES
+99 DDNGEEPNET
-106 ESELIISCSV
+106 ELTIPCAV
-116 TEGCILEDGHE
+116 TEGCILEDGH
-127 GDCILEDDDETNGS
+127 
-141 LTDEDDNSEEQDE
+141 
-154 AESTLPCSVTEG
+154 A
-166 CILEDGHEGDCVLED
+166 GDCVLENED
-181 DNTFEDNLAN
+181 TFEDDNSAN
-191 VPANISEQ
+191 VTKQDLENIIPQ
-199 ESITPQANN
+199 TQANS
-208 AKASGVKHSLD
+208 AKASGVKYSLD

-238 YPDHQNSKEWYS
+238 YPDHQNSKGWYS
-250 YSDKITKIVVGEG
+250 SSHKITKIVVEEG

-321 ILFTKDGSA
+321 ILFTKDGSV

-391 IPDTVTKIEEH
+391 ISDTVTKIEEH

-431 VYEVTFDEP
+431 VYEVTFDEL

-629 VSAVY
+629 VSAAY

-722 EISTFSVEKDTV
+722 EISTFSVEEDTV
-734 SFYNEKNELLG
+734 SFYNEKDELLG
-745 TADVKYGIGTT
+745 TADVKYGVSTT
-756 GKGTAKLKY
+756 GRGTATLKY
-765 PTVSKGIPI
+765 PTVSKGIPV

-784 GSSSLNGSQAE
+784 GSSSLNGSEVE

-807 SANASAVDRNYNGTT
+807 STNADAVDRNYNGTT

-844 VSLLNADKG
+844 VRLLNADKG

-860 GEDITVT
+860 GEDIEVT

-874 EDKDWYKLPELETLT
+874 EDKDWYKLPELGTLT

-916 IFVTATVS
+916 VFVTATVS
-924 GSGLTM
+924 GRGLTM
-930 TEENSEGKVDFYY
+930 TEENSKGKVDFYY
-943 AANSYPS
+943 AATSYPS
-950 DGDYNHLGTAKTV
+950 AGDYNHLDTVETV

-970 TAVFEYTADTSEIG
+970 TAVLEYTADTSEIG

-1020 TAEDRE
+1020 TAEDRP
-1026 YINIYD
+1026 YINVYD

-1041 NYETEY
+1041 NYGTEY
-1047 YKAHYKS
+1047 YKAYYKS
-1054 MTVPISNLQLT
+1054 LTVPISNLQLT
-1065 GVLPGDDVSIVANE
+1065 GVLPSDDVSIVANE
-1079 GIEAYLG
+1079 DIEAYLG
-1086 EGYWGMVYEPFGE
+1086 EGYWGMVYKPFGE

-1111 TDRNKYKLEYSEVK
+1111 ADSNKYNLEYSEVK

-1141 CTYGDTIEITANIEL
+1141 CTYGDTIALTANIEL

-1164 TSVQPDTAAFYYG
+1164 TSVQPDTVAFYYG

-1184 PVSYEEAIPGY
+1184 PVSYEEVMPGY
-1195 PVYRSRGTAAI
+1195 SAYRSRGTAVI
-1206 NYDTTKKIL
+1206 NYDTTEKIL

-1224 VYGGSEDLHLNDS
+1224 VYGGSDDLHLNGS

-1244 TINKKPLTFSGDVT
+1244 TINKKPLTFAGDVT

-1265 GTVIVTLEG
+1265 GTNIVALEG
-1274 TGNFEGAV
+1274 TGTFTGV
-1282 AGDDVRLGEIT
+1282 ISGDDVSLGEIT

-1306 PVRIADNAL
+1306 PVRIADDVL
-1315 IGNDSEY
+1315 VGDDSAY

-1342 AYKDTSISKKT
+1342 AYQDTSISKKT
-1353 NSADFTNPLTKIKV
+1353 NSADFTNPLTKTKV

-1410 AEAEA
+1410 TEAEA
-1415 SYELTVTKRSSGGG
+1415 SYKLTVTKRSSGGG
-1429 SFSLDEE
+1429 GGSSYP
-1436 ESDRDEDKDDSKE
+1436 SDEDDTDKEDSKE
-1449 HEPSSDQTV
+1449 HNSSSGQTAQE
-1458 YDDVPTL
+1458 DVPTL

-1492 VAIMFSRLIDEDVDS
+1492 VAVMFSRLIDEDFDS

-1555 FATIAANFDN
+1555 FATIASNFDN

-1621 MLERKADTSYISFN
+1621 MLEREADTSYISFN
-1635 KDAIKNFTDVDES
+1635 EDDIKNFTDVDAS
-1648 NWAYYDIMEACN
+1648 HWAYYDIMEACN

>member
-8 LCLLLTFALTLGT
+8 LCLLLTFAITLGAA
-21 MPAMAFAEE
+21 PAMAFAEE

-35 CSHIHDENC
+35 CSHVHDENC
-44 GYQEEQAEI
+44 GYREEQDEI
-53 PCDQNCADTDGDNIA
+53 PCDQNCTDIDGDNIV

-73 CSYAPAVEAHPCG
+73 CSYAPAVEAHSCD

-99 DKGEEES
+99 DKGGEES
-106 ESELIISCSV
+106 EPELIIPCSV

-127 GDCILEDDDETNGS
+127 GDCVLEGDDETNGG
-141 LTDEDDNSEEQDE
+141 LTDEDDNGEEQDE
-154 AESTLPCSVTEG
+154 TESTIPCSVTEG

-181 DNTFEDNLAN
+181 DDTFENNSAN

-208 AKASGVKHSLD
+208 AKASSVKYTLV

-229 FSGEGEIRD
+229 FSGEGEIQD
-238 YPDHQNSKEWYS
+238 YPDHHNSKGWYS
-250 YSDKITKIVVGEG
+250 NRDKITKIVVKEG

-290 DLAFYSHAQVYNCLE
+290 DLAFYATNQHYNCLE

-321 ILFTKDGSA
+321 ILFTKDGSI
-330 LVKAPVEFK
+330 LVKAPVKFK
-339 TGITEYTLPETVER
+339 TGATKYTLPDTVER
-353 IGTCAFANAS
+353 IEICAFTNSS

-373 LKEIGQYAFL
+373 LKEIGRYAF
-383 YSRLEEVY
+383 YDSHLEEVY
-391 IPDTVTKIEEH
+391 IPDTVTEMGWSCFCGIY
-402 SFSSARNPLK
+402 NPLK

-420 ELPLMA
+420 ELTHQA
-426 FLVGE
+426 FMVSG

-440 SSITYMDQSSLSFS
+440 SSVTYLDQTSLNISDLGAE
-454 NYEIDDMDKY
+454 NIDKY
-464 VELPSTL
+464 IELPSTL
-471 EKLGIY
+471 EKLGID
-477 AVSLRG
+477 AVIVRG
-483 GNSIHLNLTK
+483 GSSAHLNLTK
-493 LNIIPENYSEYISVN
+493 LNIIPENYSENISVN
-508 DSLNDFIYVKDQS
+508 DSSGKFVYVKDQS
-521 FADALSD
+521 FANALNDSS
-528 GNKNNTAILVT
+528 KNNAAVFVT

-556 PSKAGWDFDG
+556 PSKAGWDFGG
-566 WYEDADLSTP
+566 WYENADLSTP
-576 ASSFSEGNTY
+576 ASYFSKGNTY
-586 YAKWINGVESTLY
+586 YAKWTNGVESTLY
-599 YEVDADH
+599 YEVDAND
-606 PTVIIEKDSADE
+606 PAVIIEKDRADG
-618 THYETITLIPP
+618 THHETITLIPP
-629 VSAVY
+629 ASATY

-645 SKGWQGGDVRVI
+645 SDGWKGGDVRVI

-681 GATAKITFTISTSD
+681 EATAKITFTISTSD
-695 SDVTA
+695 SDITA

-734 SFYNEKNELLG
+734 SFYNEKDELLG
-745 TADVKYGIGTT
+745 TAEVKYGVSTT
-756 GKGTAKLKY
+756 GRGTATLKY

-807 SANASAVDRNYNGTT
+807 STDAYAVNRNYNGTT
-822 DVTIRSLRITDGIEE
+822 DVTIRSLRITYGIEE

-844 VSLLNADKG
+844 VRLLNADKG

-860 GEDITVT
+860 GKDIEVT

-874 EDKDWYKLPELETLT
+874 EDKDWYKLPKLGTLT
-889 VTIKKISPTVTLSLS
+889 VTIKKISPTVTVSLS
-904 KDELQYGDTENT
+904 KDELQYGDTEST

-930 TEENSEGKVDFYY
+930 TEENSKGKVDFYY
-943 AANSYPS
+943 AATSYPS
-950 DGDYNHLGTAKTV
+950 SGDYKYLDTVETV

-970 TAVFEYTADTSEIG
+970 TAVLEYTADTSEIG
-984 SLYFFAKYQENDIF
+984 SLYFFAKYRENDIF
-998 NASRYSSGKYFRIA
+998 NASRYSSGKYFRVA

-1041 NYETEY
+1041 DYETEY
-1047 YKAHYKS
+1047 SKASYKS
-1054 MTVPISNLQLT
+1054 MTVPISNLQLS

-1079 GIEAYLG
+1079 DIKAYLG
-1086 EGYWGMVYEPFGE
+1086 EGYWGMVYAPFGE
-1099 DILVEPIIELSG
+1099 DILVYPMIDLSG
-1111 TDRNKYKLEYSEVK
+1111 TDSDKYDIGFENVT

-1132 TQTTAEDIT
+1132 TQVAAEDFT
-1141 CTYGDTIEITANIEL
+1141 CTYGDTIALTANIEL

-1177 DTLLGTS
+1177 DILLGTS
-1184 PVSYEEAIPGY
+1184 PVSYEEVMPGY
-1195 PVYRSRGTAAI
+1195 PVYRSRGTAEI
-1206 NYDTTKKIL
+1206 NYDTTEKIL

-1244 TINKKPLTFSGDVT
+1244 TINKKPLTFAGDVT

-1265 GTVIVTLEG
+1265 GTNIVALEG
-1274 TGNFEGAV
+1274 TGTFTGV
-1282 AGDDVRLGEIT
+1282 ISGDDVSLGEIT

-1315 IGNDSEY
+1315 IGDDSEY
-1322 YTFADMGG
+1322 YTFADMDG
-1330 VTVNILKANQEI
+1330 VTVNILKANQDIE
-1342 AYKDTSISKKT
+1342 YKETRVSKKT

-1377 ENVAKV
+1377 EDVAKV

-1410 AEAEA
+1410 TEAEA
-1415 SYELTVTKRSSGGG
+1415 SYKLTVTKRSSGGG

-1472 YMSGYLDGTFKPNQN
+1472 YISGYMDGTFKPNQY

-1492 VAIMFSRLIDEDVDS
+1492 VAVMFSRLLDEDFDS
-1507 DNYET
+1507 YDSS
-1512 TSFLDVA
+1512 SFIDVN
-1519 EDEWYSDRIGYI
+1519 ENEWYSDSIGYI

-1545 RPNAPITRAE
+1545 NPNAPITRAE
-1555 FATIAANFDN
+1555 FATIAANFDD
-1565 LKETGDVYFSDLPD
+1565 LKETGGVYFSDLPAG
-1579 SHWAKNFVEMAYN
+1579 HWAKNFVEMAYN

-1621 MLERKADTSYISFN
+1621 MLEREADTSYIDLN
-1635 KDAIKNFTDVDES
+1635 KAYIKNFADVDAD

-1660 GHYYEMDDAEI
+1660 GHYYEIDGREN
-1671 WTSLMK
+1671 WTGLME

>member
-30 TQESK
+30 AQESK

-53 PCDQNCADTDGDNIA
+53 PCDQNCADTDGDNIV

-73 CSYAPAVEAHPCG
+73 CSYTPAVEAHPCG
-86 HVHDETCGGLPAD
+86 HMHDETCGGLSTD
-99 DKGEEES
+99 DDNGEEPNET
-106 ESELIISCSV
+106 ELTIPCAV
-116 TEGCILEDGHE
+116 TEGCILEDGH
-127 GDCILEDDDETNGS
+127 
-141 LTDEDDNSEEQDE
+141 
-154 AESTLPCSVTEG
+154 A
-166 CILEDGHEGDCVLED
+166 GDCVLEND
-181 DNTFEDNLAN
+181 DTFEDNLAN
-191 VPANISEQ
+191 VPANIYEQ

-208 AKASGVKHSLD
+208 AKASSVKYTLV
-219 DDGNGGYILT
+219 DDGNDGYILT
-229 FSGEGEIRD
+229 FSGEGEIQD
-238 YPDHQNSKEWYS
+238 FPDHHNSKGWYS
-250 YSDKITKIVVGEG
+250 YRDKITKIVVGEG

-290 DLAFYSHAQVYNCLE
+290 DLAFYATNQPYNCLE
-305 SITIP
+305 SIMIP

-321 ILFTKDGSA
+321 ILFTKDGSV
-330 LVKAPVEFK
+330 LVKAPVKFK
-339 TGITEYTLPETVER
+339 TGATEYTLPDTVER
-353 IGTCAFANAS
+353 IGTCAFTNSS

-373 LKEIGQYAFL
+373 LKEIGRYAF
-383 YSRLEEVY
+383 YNSHLEEVY
-391 IPDTVTKIEEH
+391 IPDTVTEMGWSCFCGIY
-402 SFSSARNPLK
+402 NPLK

-420 ELPLMA
+420 ELTHQA
-426 FLVGE
+426 FMVSG

-440 SSITYMDQSSLSFS
+440 SSVTYLDQTSLSIS
-454 NYEIDDMDKY
+454 DLGAENIDKY
-464 VELPSTL
+464 IELPSTV
-471 EKLGIY
+471 EKIGIY
-477 AVSLRG
+477 AVTVRG
-483 GNSIHLNLTK
+483 GSSAHLNLTK
-493 LNIIPENYSEYISVN
+493 LNIIPEKYSENISVN
-508 DSLNDFIYVKDQS
+508 DSSGKFVYVKDQS
-521 FADALSD
+521 FANALNDSSK
-528 GNKNNTAILVT
+528 KNAAVFVT

-544 EKPDTLSSKPIT
+544 EKPGTLSSKPIT
-556 PSKAGWDFDG
+556 PSKAGWEFDG

-606 PTVIIEKDSADE
+606 PTVIIEKDSADK

-629 VSAVY
+629 VSAAY

-645 SKGWQGGDVRVI
+645 SKGWRGGDVRVI

-695 SDVTA
+695 SGVTA

-722 EISTFSVEKDTV
+722 EISTFSVEEDTV
-734 SFYNEKNELLG
+734 SFYNEQNELLG

-756 GKGTAKLKY
+756 GKGTATLKY

-784 GSSSLNGSQAE
+784 GSPSLNGSEVE
-795 IPVTLSQKQLTL
+795 IPVTLFQKELTL
-807 SANASAVDRNYNGTT
+807 STTAYAKDKSYDGTK
-822 DVTIRSLRITDGIEE
+822 DVTVYSLYIKEGIEE

-860 GEDITVT
+860 GEDIEVT

-874 EDKDWYKLPELETLT
+874 EDKDWYKLPELGTLT

-916 IFVTATVS
+916 VFVTATVS
-924 GSGLTM
+924 GRGLTM
-930 TEENSEGKVDFYY
+930 TEENSKGKVDFYY
-943 AANSYPS
+943 AATSYPS
-950 DGDYNHLGTAKTV
+950 ADDYNYLDTVETV

-970 TAVFEYTADTSEIG
+970 TAVLEYTADTSEIG
-984 SLYFFAKYQENDIF
+984 SRYFFAKYQENDIF
-998 NASRYSSGKYFRIA
+998 NESRYSNGKYFRIA
-1012 RRDVIVSF
+1012 QRDVIVSF

-1026 YINIYD
+1026 YINMYD

-1041 NYETEY
+1041 DYVTEY
-1047 YKAHYKS
+1047 DKANYKS
-1054 MTVPISNLQLT
+1054 MTVPISNLQLS
-1065 GVLPGDDVSIVANE
+1065 GVLPGDNVSIVAYE

-1086 EGYWGMVYEPFGE
+1086 EGYWGMVDYPYFGE
-1099 DILVEPIIELSG
+1099 NLSVSPLIDLSG
-1111 TDRNKYKLEYSEVK
+1111 TDSNKYNPEYSEVK

-1141 CTYGDTIEITANIEL
+1141 GTYGDTVAITANIEL
-1156 AETSTLSR
+1156 AETSALSIN
-1164 TSVQPDTAAFYYG
+1164 SVQPDTVAFYYG

-1184 PVSYEEAIPGY
+1184 PVSYEEVMPGY
-1195 PVYRSRGTAAI
+1195 SEYRSRGTAVLD
-1206 NYDTTKKIL
+1206 YDTTQKIL
-1215 PAGTSEIKV
+1215 PAGTSDVKV
-1224 VYGGSEDLHLNDS
+1224 VYGGSEDLHLNGS
-1237 EYSTLKV
+1237 EYNVLKV
-1244 TINKKPLTFSGDVT
+1244 TINKKPLTFTGDVT

-1274 TGNFEGAV
+1274 TGSFEGAV

-1306 PVRIADNAL
+1306 PVRIADDVL
-1315 IGNDSEY
+1315 VGDDSAY

-1342 AYKDTSISKKT
+1342 AYQDTSISKKT
-1353 NSADFTNPLTKIKV
+1353 NSADFTNPLTKTKV

-1390 TIVGRGTAVITA
+1390 TIAGRGTAVITA

-1410 AEAEA
+1410 TEAEA
-1415 SYELTVTKRSSGGG
+1415 SYKLTVTKRSSGGG
-1429 SFSLDEE
+1429 GGSSYP
-1436 ESDRDEDKDDSKE
+1436 SDEDDTDKEDSKE
-1449 HEPSSDQTV
+1449 HNSSSGQTAQE
-1458 YDDVPTL
+1458 DVPTL

-1492 VAIMFSRLIDEDVDS
+1492 VAVMFSRLIDEDFDS

-1555 FATIAANFDN
+1555 FATIASNFDN

-1621 MLERKADTSYISFN
+1621 MLEREADTSYISFN
-1635 KDAIKNFTDVDES
+1635 EDDIKNFTDVDAS
-1648 NWAYYDIMEACN
+1648 HWAYYDIMEACN

>member
-30 TQESK
+30 AQESK

-73 CSYAPAVEAHPCG
+73 CSYTPAVEAHPCG
-86 HVHDETCGGLPAD
+86 HVHDETCGGLPTD
-99 DKGEEES
+99 DDNGEEPNET
-106 ESELIISCSV
+106 ELTIPCAV
-116 TEGCILEDGHE
+116 TEGCILEDGH
-127 GDCILEDDDETNGS
+127 
-141 LTDEDDNSEEQDE
+141 
-154 AESTLPCSVTEG
+154 A
-166 CILEDGHEGDCVLED
+166 GDCVLENED
-181 DNTFEDNLAN
+181 TFEDDNSAN
-191 VPANISEQ
+191 VTKQDLENIIPQ
-199 ESITPQANN
+199 TQANS
-208 AKASGVKHSLD
+208 AKASGVKYSLD

-238 YPDHQNSKEWYS
+238 YPDHQNSKGWYS
-250 YSDKITKIVVGEG
+250 SSHKITKIVVEEG

-321 ILFTKDGSA
+321 ILFTKDGSV

-391 IPDTVTKIEEH
+391 ISDTVTKIEEH

-477 AVSLRG
+477 AVSMRG

-629 VSAVY
+629 VSAAY

-722 EISTFSVEKDTV
+722 EISTFSVEEDTV
-734 SFYNEKNELLG
+734 SFYNEQNELLG

-756 GKGTAKLKY
+756 GKGTATLKY

-784 GSSSLNGSQAE
+784 GSPSLNGSEVE

-807 SANASAVDRNYNGTT
+807 STNAYAVDKNYNGTT

-837 DDSGKDD
+837 DDSGEDD

-874 EDKDWYKLPELETLT
+874 EDKDWYKLPELGTLT

-916 IFVTATVS
+916 VFVTATVS
-924 GSGLTM
+924 GRGLTM
-930 TEENSEGKVDFYY
+930 TEENSKGKVDFYY
-943 AANSYPS
+943 AATSYPS
-950 DGDYNHLGTAKTV
+950 AGDYNHLDTVETV

-970 TAVFEYTADTSEIG
+970 TAVLEYTADTSEIG

-1020 TAEDRE
+1020 TAEDRP
-1026 YINIYD
+1026 YINVYD

-1041 NYETEY
+1041 NYGTEY
-1047 YKAHYKS
+1047 YKAYYKS
-1054 MTVPISNLQLT
+1054 LTVPISNLQLT
-1065 GVLPGDDVSIVANE
+1065 GVLPSDDVSIVANE
-1079 GIEAYLG
+1079 DIEAYLG
-1086 EGYWGMVYEPFGE
+1086 EGYWGMVYKPFGE

-1111 TDRNKYKLEYSEVK
+1111 ADSNKYNLEYSEVK

-1141 CTYGDTIEITANIEL
+1141 GTYGDTIAITANVEL

-1164 TSVQPDTAAFYYG
+1164 TSVEPDTAAFYYG
-1177 DTLLGTS
+1177 DILLGTS
-1184 PVSYEEAIPGY
+1184 PVSYEEVMPGY
-1195 PVYRSRGTAAI
+1195 PVYRSRGTAVI
-1206 NYDTTKKIL
+1206 NYDTTEKIL

-1224 VYGGSEDLHLNDS
+1224 VYGGSDDLHLNGS

-1244 TINKKPLTFSGDVT
+1244 TINKKPLTFAGDVT

-1265 GTVIVTLEG
+1265 GTNIVALEG
-1274 TGNFEGAV
+1274 TGTFTGV
-1282 AGDDVRLGEIT
+1282 ISGDDVSLGEIT

-1306 PVRIADNAL
+1306 PVRIADDAL
-1315 IGNDSEY
+1315 VGDDSAY

-1342 AYKDTSISKKT
+1342 TYEDTSISKKT
-1353 NSADFTNPLTKIKV
+1353 NSDDFTNPLTKTKV

-1383 NAVTGEV
+1383 NVVTGEV

-1402 TAEGTDNF
+1402 TAEGSDNF
-1410 AEAEA
+1410 TEAEA
-1415 SYELTVTKRSSGGG
+1415 SYKLTVTKRSSGGG
-1429 SFSLDEE
+1429 GSSSSSNAD
-1436 ESDRDEDKDDSKE
+1436 DTDKEDAKE
-1449 HEPSSDQTV
+1449 HTSSDQTIQK
-1458 YDDVPTL
+1458 DVPTL
-1465 NKEDHFA
+1465 NKENHFA

-1492 VAIMFSRLIDEDVDS
+1492 VAVMFSRLIDEDFDS

-1555 FATIAANFDN
+1555 FATVAANFDD
-1565 LKETGDVYFSDLPD
+1565 LKETGGVYFSDLPAG
-1579 SHWAKNFVEMAYN
+1579 HWAKNFVEMAYN

-1621 MLERKADTSYISFN
+1621 MIERKADTSYISFN
-1635 KDAIKNFTDVDES
+1635 KDDIKNFTDVDES